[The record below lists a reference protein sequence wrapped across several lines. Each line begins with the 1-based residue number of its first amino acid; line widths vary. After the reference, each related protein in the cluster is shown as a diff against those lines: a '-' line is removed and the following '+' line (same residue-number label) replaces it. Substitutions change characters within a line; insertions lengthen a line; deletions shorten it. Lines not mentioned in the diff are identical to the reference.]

1 MDMKIKTLFKIVFT
15 FCIAMLS
22 AQNSL
27 KIPNVSASIGEKTK
41 INIELTNS
49 DPIIGVEFTLAVPKG
64 LIVYD
69 KESILNQDRKGE
81 DHVLFT
87 NLDKDGNYHFM
98 VFSYTNKVFKGNR
111 GTLIE
116 IPIEIPIT
124 YKDGQSFDI
133 LLKNVI
139 VSSTKIQDVGSNH
152 QGGKLLIKKD
162 FSPDL
167 EVSEVKA
174 LGSEAVPDKTLT
186 ASWKVRNIGKKIAV
200 GGWTEQV
207 YLVSEI
213 NDQKYL
219 LGSIFYKNDLNQ
231 NDNIIRQGEFKLPKI
246 IGFDGNS
253 KLEVNIIAES
263 SVKEPDSDKDN
274 NKALSANSI
283 FLNKVLFIETD
294 KNKILENSEDK
305 IKIVLNRSG
314 DISKDQTFTI
324 QSSIENQFALPESI
338 TIKNGA
344 STAVIYAKPIDNTN
358 IDGDRTVRITFSGND
373 YKETFF
379 DITIIDDEIPSFN
392 ITASS
397 NNLNPGDKSKITLHF
412 MQVPSTDIKVNLE
425 TDYNKRLKIP
435 DELLVKAGMKEVSF
449 DVEAIET
456 KVPETELSA
465 KITARAVGYKQES
478 IDIKLNK
485 ANIPSF
491 EFIIS
496 PTTISEGD
504 GTYATTAII
513 RRLDNTESNATLL
526 LKTDIADAL
535 LIPSK
540 LVFTPG
546 QTQKKFSIGVV
557 DNSIVDS
564 TRVVTVTASLYIPG
578 CGCSGASSGI
588 SGTEYKSKVTI
599 LDNDGLSLTV
609 KANPSTVKAGIKKAA
624 KIIISRNTV
633 RNEDLTKSLLVKL
646 SSDSPTILEIP
657 QTVEIPSGKQSVEV
671 TINTLIDPTIK
682 GDQTI
687 RIQAEAQDY
696 NSGFGWILVTDQNKP
711 DAIINSIIA
720 PETVEGGQV
729 TEISIEIKNQGF
741 SVLPK
746 GMKIEYY
753 LSTNTSIKDLKPFDE
768 AVIEN
773 EINPGKSIDFKHT
786 IQLPDRAGAF
796 NLVAVLN
803 SDKNIEELTYTNNES
818 YKEIELKPSYTAD
831 IQVDR
836 KVYKPGEII
845 TMKGSAKYINGS
857 LAANKPVEISINN
870 GGFVRS
876 FTIKTN
882 ATGNFAYDFAPLQ
895 GENGFYEIA
904 AGYPGMKVKAQ
915 DDFNLLGVEWVNKPS
930 DYLKWEVTEG
940 QRLEGEFKLKN
951 NTRTTLTNIQV
962 KLPTAADFKLETKT
976 LNLNAGEEGVLK
988 YTLIPNAASSVRKY
1002 YEIRAEFISDEGA
1015 KTPFTSWYY
1024 CHTEKA
1030 KLIVDPVTINTSM
1043 VKGKSRL
1050 YEVKVVNIGSTEAKN
1065 IKIDVPKLE
1074 WLKLKSP
1081 EKIDKLG
1088 ATDTLNIVLELKP
1101 TDRQQINVPLKGSIA
1116 LNLSNGNGISIPF
1129 TIETVSENK
1138 GTLQID
1144 VVDEYTYNTEKAPHV
1159 QGAKVIVRH
1168 PYTGVIV
1175 AQGITD
1181 STGIFSAE
1189 NMAEGWYSVLVS
1201 ANKHDSYQNNFEI
1214 EPGKTNRK
1222 SVFLSYQAV
1231 SYEWNVRPT
1240 EIEDQYEMDLNV
1252 TFETNVPMP
1261 VITMDIGNPIL
1272 DLEDCQSRM
1281 DHIMLTNHGL
1291 IKAQKISIGIGEV
1304 DDYIITPL
1312 NTYIEKLNAKSTI
1325 TIPVLIIKKNNSNQT
1340 KLLKSKKSCRAV
1352 PFGTYYYECD
1362 AEGNWKRMEGKPY
1375 IKKICDDNN
1384 NNELNSSEDSN
1395 NDFLGPNID
1404 NQINPNSILNII
1416 KVNTHK
1422 IDCRK
1427 CSAEGISIILN
1438 CAGAIIGTFGPIGA
1452 TISVALGAADAIM
1465 MATVTGERP
1474 DACSTALYVG
1484 TQMATISSHAK
1495 PSTLTNNFSSIMGV
1509 LSCANSIRTWLKD
1522 ECYKSFLR
1530 KKIYAKNLIDI
1541 GNNKTLIYIDK
1552 YIKAMEYYNEMVNL
1566 LFGYDSWMNEEIEN
1580 VKNLINLMHENS
1592 DNGYFTEDKII
1603 HISNEFNGSIVSKDE
1618 VITYLKKWNK
1628 SMDSYIK
1635 NEVNEGYIDFNK
1647 FYDISLK
1654 LDSLEKYAISEG
1666 FKPSEINI
1674 AKDNNKNNNSA
1685 LVSMMEA
1692 VMESLTNFAEKH
1704 SDEENKT
1711 SVCATISVRFSQKI
1725 TMTREA
1731 FEGTLEINNSSSKE
1745 IKNINLNLVIT
1756 DENNKDVTH
1765 LFQINK
1771 DEFLNGSGIVGANS
1785 NGIGTVIYIP
1795 TKEAAPTVSKS
1806 YSFGGTLS
1814 YLDPETGEKVSAK
1827 LFPVTLEVNPSPDLV
1842 LHYFMQRDIIGDD
1855 PLTEKVEPM
1864 MPAEMSLLIKN
1875 EGYGTA
1881 KNVQVQSMQPEII
1894 ENRKG
1899 LLIDFEMI
1907 GSKMNNQ
1914 PKQLGL
1920 LNIDF
1925 GSIAPQKAMVGQW
1938 WFTSTLL
1945 GHFVKY
1951 DIKVKHLSS
1960 YGNKDLSLIKEYHI
1974 HELIKSVKAYGKGQ
1988 DDISDFLV
1996 NDIPDLNDTPD
2007 MIYYSNGESEEV
2019 SQVSFAK
2026 VTNEISPSQV
2036 TTQLSITPSFI
2047 GWNYGNINDPGKDLY
2062 KLIKVIR
2069 NSDNLELPIENFWQT
2084 FVTLRDGKDPKYENK
2099 LHFVDKVE
2107 GTTTYTLYYTPIDT
2121 NVPKVVSFANI
2132 PEQTATQPVEYVEV
2146 HFNKPIQKQ
2155 TFSYK
2160 NLRLIHQGAEIKLS
2174 QDNVKIGITNDSVF
2188 VVDIKAL
2195 TPSSGYYELTVQCAG
2210 IKDLKGNEGTEGKSV
2225 SWTQVIG
2232 ELGIMQFTSDQLNS
2246 QPLNSVEIIF
2256 NKKIASTQFNKE
2268 KISLNGKPLENI
2280 TITNIAGG
2288 IKYTISGLNEYNVEN
2303 GNYELEV
2310 NLPEMVAEDGSKGLI
2325 VQKFSWKVDKNLPEV
2340 DQFELQY
2347 QGAVHAQN
2355 VTDVLITLNKP
2366 ITSEFLP
2373 EWVQLIKGSEN
2384 QKALITVIKQD
2395 ELHYLISG
2403 LGNYTQSEGSYKL
2416 LVNQEGFIDEF
2427 GNYGTGSVN
2436 KNWTVRFEKPLSVI
2450 NMHLTP
2456 DRGISSTDNI
2466 TSGDDVMLQMET
2478 VEDHR
2483 KVIIY
2488 MGTISDETIIQ
2499 EIVQDNKGLI
2509 EIPVGNFK
2517 GKNKFIAIVYDSYGN
2532 ASSPVVIDTYIDG
2545 NELSANFLQI
2555 TKRSVSCSEI
2565 EHIKLNFTEDIV
2577 KSDLNVDALVIES
2590 AGIKISGKDLKIN
2603 SITDREFE
2611 ISNLESLKN
2620 NGDIS
2625 LGVNLNYLH
2634 KKISGLQGN
2643 GIESIQLGEIQ
2654 YIESEISGSET
2665 SSVNAVENYV
2675 AASGMNSYKW
2685 TVTGGEIVNE
2695 NKNVLSVK
2703 WKEKGDQTITLE
2715 YQTPTFCNKST
2726 SIKVKVDN
2734 SLSIDEI
2741 EITDTKTLKLVPVP
2755 NKGIFTLL
2763 MKGKEG
2769 NFNLSIYDLSGRKI
2783 YSEEKIKVTDN
2794 FKKLINISPIQ
2805 SGVYYLILH
2814 NSKEAYKLKFTVE

>member
-1 MDMKIKTLFKIVFT
+1 MIMKIKTLFKIVFT
-15 FCIAMLS
+15 LCITMLS

-27 KIPNVSASIGEKTK
+27 QIPSVSASIGEKTK
-41 INIELTNS
+41 INIDLTNS
-49 DPIIGVEFTLAVPKG
+49 DPIIGVEFTLVVPKG

-69 KESILNQDRKGE
+69 KESILKQDRKGE

-133 LLKNVI
+133 LIKNVI

-167 EVSEVKA
+167 EVSEVTT
-174 LGSEAVPDKTLT
+174 LGSEAVPDKKLT
-186 ASWKVRNIGKKIAV
+186 ASWKVKNLGKKIAV

-213 NDQKYL
+213 TDQKYL

-246 IGFDGNS
+246 IGFDGNC

-263 SVKEPDSDKDN
+263 SVKEPDSDKEN
-274 NKALSANSI
+274 NKAFSANSI

-324 QSSIENQFALPESI
+324 QSSIENQFALPESV

-344 STAVIYAKPIDNTN
+344 STAVIYAKPIDNTK
-358 IDGDRTVRITFSGND
+358 IDGDRTVRITISGND

-397 NNLNPGDKSKITLHF
+397 TNLNPGDKSKITLHF
-412 MQVPSTDIKVNLE
+412 MQVPSADIKINLE

-435 DELLVKAGMKEVSF
+435 DELLVKAGMKEISF
-449 DVEAIET
+449 DVEAIKT
-456 KVPETELSA
+456 KVPEAELSV

-478 IDIKLNK
+478 INIKLIK

-496 PTTISEGD
+496 PSTISEGD
-504 GTYATTAII
+504 GTYASTAII

-526 LKTDIADAL
+526 IKTDIADAL

-540 LVFTPG
+540 IVFTPG

-564 TRVVTVTASLYIPG
+564 TRIVTVTASLYIPG

-588 SGTEYKSKVTI
+588 AGTEYKSKVTI
-599 LDNDGLSLTV
+599 LDNDGLSLLV

-711 DAIINSIIA
+711 DAIINSIFA

-741 SVLPK
+741 AVLPK

-773 EINPGKSIDFKHT
+773 EINSGKSIDFKHT
-786 IQLPDRAGAF
+786 IQLPDRAGSF

-831 IQVDR
+831 IQVDK

-845 TMKGSAKYINGS
+845 IMKGSAKYINGS
-857 LAANKPVEISINN
+857 LAANKPIEISINN

-876 FTIKTN
+876 VTIKTN

-930 DYLKWEVTEG
+930 DYLKWEITEG

-962 KLPTAADFKLETKT
+962 KLPAAADFKLETKT

-988 YTLIPNAASSVRKY
+988 YTLISNAASSVRRY
-1002 YEIRAEFISDEGA
+1002 YEIRAEFISDEGV

-1065 IKIDVPKLE
+1065 IKIDIPKLE

-1088 ATDTLNIVLELKP
+1088 ASDTLNIVLEFKP
-1101 TDRQQINVPLKGSIA
+1101 TDKQQINVPLKGSIA

-1189 NMAEGWYSVLVS
+1189 NIAEGWYSVLVS

-1231 SYEWNVRPT
+1231 SYEWNVKPT
-1240 EIEDQYEMDLNV
+1240 EIEDQYEMDLDV
-1252 TFETNVPMP
+1252 TFETNVPKP
-1261 VITMDIGNPIL
+1261 VLVVDIDQSIIK
-1272 DLEDCQSRM
+1272 LETGQSM
-1281 DHIMLTNHGL
+1281 MSYVTVTNHGL
-1291 IKAQKISIGIGEV
+1291 INALDAKISISQING
-1304 DDYIITPL
+1304 YKLTPL
-1312 NTYIEKLNAKSTI
+1312 IDRLDVIQAKSSVI
-1325 TIPVLIIKKNNSNQT
+1325 IPVLIEKIPESKFNFLPCFAIFDIMALFPCGPSLADIIASGNFKVFGNCESKNDPPKTPINTPDGPNYPKGNGNIDIDPWSIPTYITN
-1340 KLLKSKKSCRAV
+1340 LPNICDSDKSCV
-1352 PFGTYYYECD
+1352 
-1362 AEGNWKRMEGKPY
+1362 
-1375 IKKICDDNN
+1375 I
-1384 NNELNSSEDSN
+1384 SV
-1395 NDFLGPNID
+1395 
-1404 NQINPNSILNII
+1404 
-1416 KVNTHK
+1416 VNTFFT
-1422 IDCRK
+1422 C
-1427 CSAEGISIILN
+1427 
-1438 CAGAIIGTFGPIGA
+1438 
-1452 TISVALGAADAIM
+1452 V
-1465 MATVTGERP
+1465 
-1474 DACSTALYVG
+1474 VG
-1484 TQMATISSHAK
+1484 TIVAPITCTVSIATSSDLIDLGLAIGGC
-1495 PSTLTNNFSSIMGV
+1495 LTSGK
-1509 LSCANSIRTWLKD
+1509 LSCAFGIGSTLKACIKALKD
-1522 ECYKSFLR
+1522 KLNTYNYSNELEKLIYFYEDFEAFNKANNAQDKRIKEIFNEENWRDNYDFKQLLLEVANFLDNDKKFSINDIARIKS
-1530 KKIYAKNLIDI
+1530 NLINTYFTD
-1541 GNNKTLIYIDK
+1541 IYIDK
-1552 YIKAMEYYNEMVNL
+1552 FCDRWNSSIDAWNIGILSPNKEYPNIISKDSLVQYKLEIENFNKYVNNR
-1566 LFGYDSWMNEEIEN
+1566 GYDS
-1580 VKNLINLMHENS
+1580 
-1592 DNGYFTEDKII
+1592 
-1603 HISNEFNGSIVSKDE
+1603 
-1618 VITYLKKWNK
+1618 
-1628 SMDSYIK
+1628 
-1635 NEVNEGYIDFNK
+1635 
-1647 FYDISLK
+1647 
-1654 LDSLEKYAISEG
+1654 
-1666 FKPSEINI
+1666 
-1674 AKDNNKNNNSA
+1674 
-1685 LVSMMEA
+1685 
-1692 VMESLTNFAEKH
+1692 AEKMLQ
-1704 SDEENKT
+1704 DDLDFFEELNNELQESNKP
-1711 SVCATISVRFSQKI
+1711 SVCATISVRFSQKM

-1864 MPAEMSLLIKN
+1864 VPAEMSLLIKN
-1875 EGYGTA
+1875 EGYGIA

-1894 ENRKG
+1894 ENKKG

-1907 GSKMNNQ
+1907 GSRMNNQ

-1951 DIKVKHLSS
+1951 DIKVKHLNS

-2019 SQVSFAK
+2019 SQVSVAK

-2047 GWNYGNINDPGKDLY
+2047 GWNYGNITDPGKDLY

-2132 PEQTATQPVEYVEV
+2132 PEKTTTQLVEYVEV

-2155 TFSYK
+2155 TFTYQ

-2188 VVDIKAL
+2188 VVDLKAL
-2195 TPSSGYYELTVQCAG
+2195 TRSSGYYELTVQCAG

-2246 QPLNSVEIIF
+2246 QPLNSIEIIF

-2268 KISLNGKPLENI
+2268 KISLNGKPMENI
-2280 TITNIAGG
+2280 TITNVAGG
-2288 IKYTISGLNEYNVEN
+2288 IKYNISGLNEYNVEN

-2384 QKALITVIKQD
+2384 QKALITVTKQD
-2395 ELHYLISG
+2395 EIHYLISG

-2488 MGTISDETIIQ
+2488 MGTISDETIIK

-2517 GKNKFIAIVYDSYGN
+2517 GKNKFKAIVYDSYGN
-2532 ASSPVVIDTYIDG
+2532 ASSPVVLDTYIDG
-2545 NELSANFLQI
+2545 KELSANFLQI
-2555 TKRSVSCSEI
+2555 TKRSDSCTEI

-2603 SITDREFE
+2603 SISDREFE

-2643 GIESIQLGEIQ
+2643 GIASIQLGEIK
-2654 YIESEISGSET
+2654 YFESEISGSET
-2665 SSVNAVENYV
+2665 STVNAVENYV
-2675 AASGMNSYKW
+2675 AASDMNSYKW

>member
-1 MDMKIKTLFKIVFT
+1 MIMKLKTLFKIVFT
-15 FCIAMLS
+15 FCITMLS

-27 KIPNVSASIGEKTK
+27 QIPSISASIGEKTK
-41 INIELTNS
+41 INIDLTNS
-49 DPIIGVEFTLAVPKG
+49 DSIIGVEFTLVVPKG
-64 LIVYD
+64 LVVYD
-69 KESILNQDRKGE
+69 KGSILNQDRKEE

-98 VFSYTNKVFKGNR
+98 VFSYTNKAFKGNR
-111 GTLIE
+111 GSLIE

-133 LLKNVI
+133 LIKNVI
-139 VSSTKIQDVGSNH
+139 VSSTKMQNVCSNH

-167 EVSEVKA
+167 EVSEVTT

-213 NDQKYL
+213 TDQKYL

-246 IGFDGNS
+246 IGFDGNC

-263 SVKEPDSDKDN
+263 SVKEPDSDKEN

-294 KNKILENSEDK
+294 KNKIIENSEDK
-305 IKIVLNRSG
+305 IKILLSRSG
-314 DISKDQTFTI
+314 DISKDQTFII
-324 QSSIENQFALPESI
+324 QSSIENQFVLPQSV

-344 STAVIYAKPIDNTN
+344 STAVIYAKPIDNSK

-412 MQVPSTDIKVNLE
+412 MQVPSTDIKINLE
-425 TDYNKRLKIP
+425 TDYSKRLKIP
-435 DELLVKAGMKEVSF
+435 NELFVKAGMKEVSF
-449 DVEAIET
+449 EVEAIET
-456 KVPETELSA
+456 KVPEAELSA

-485 ANIPSF
+485 ANIPTF

-496 PTTISEGD
+496 PSTISEGD
-504 GTYATTAII
+504 GNNATTAII
-513 RRLDNTESNATLL
+513 RRLDNTESNVKLL

-540 LVFTPG
+540 IVFTPG

-564 TRVVTVTASLYIPG
+564 TRVVTVIASLYFPG
-578 CGCSGASSGI
+578 CGCSGSSSGI
-588 SGTEYKSKVTI
+588 MGTEYKSKITI
-599 LDNDGLSLTV
+599 LDNDGLSLLV

-624 KIIISRNTV
+624 KIIISRNTF
-633 RNEDLTKSLLVKL
+633 RNEDLIKSLLVKL

-657 QTVEIPSGKQSVEV
+657 PTVEIPSGKQSVEV
-671 TINTLIDPTIK
+671 TINSLIDPSIK

-729 TEISIEIKNQGF
+729 TEIITEIKNQGF
-741 SVLPK
+741 ASIPK

-753 LSTNTSIKDLKPFDE
+753 LSKSSNVKDVKPFDE
-768 AVIEN
+768 TIIAD
-773 EINPGKSIDFKHT
+773 EIKPGKSIDFKHT
-786 IQLPDRAGAF
+786 IQLPYRAGSF
-796 NLVAVLN
+796 NLVVVLN

-818 YKEIELKPSYTAD
+818 YKEIELKSSYTAD
-831 IQVDR
+831 IQVDK

-845 TMKGSAKYINGS
+845 TMKGSAKYINES
-857 LAANKPVEISINN
+857 LADNKPVEISINN

-882 ATGNFAYDFAPLQ
+882 ATGNFAYDFVPLQ

-904 AGYPGMKVKAQ
+904 AGYPGMKVKPQ
-915 DDFNLLGVEWVNKPS
+915 DEFNLLGVDWVNKPS
-930 DYLKWEVTEG
+930 DYLKWEVIEG

-962 KLPTAADFKLETKT
+962 KLPADADFKLETQT

-988 YTLIPNAASSVRKY
+988 YTLIPNAASSIRKY
-1002 YEIRAEFISDEGA
+1002 YEIRADFISDEGA
-1015 KTPFTSWYY
+1015 KTLFTAWYY
-1024 CHTEKA
+1024 CHAEKA
-1030 KLIVDPVTINTSM
+1030 KLLVDPIIINTSM

-1050 YEVKVVNIGSTEAKN
+1050 YEVKVINVGSTEAKN
-1065 IKIDVPKLE
+1065 LKIDLPKLE

-1081 EKIDKLG
+1081 DKIDKLG
-1088 ATDTLNIVLELKP
+1088 VSDTLKIVLELKP
-1101 TDRQQINVPLKGSIA
+1101 TDKQQINVPLTGSIA
-1116 LNLSNGNGISIPF
+1116 LNLSNGSGKNIPF
-1129 TIETVSENK
+1129 KIETVSEDK
-1138 GTLQID
+1138 GSLQID

-1189 NMAEGWYSVLVS
+1189 NIPEGWYSITVT
-1201 ANKHDSYQNNFEI
+1201 AYKHDSYQNNFEI
-1214 EPGKTNRK
+1214 DPGKTNRK

-1231 SYEWNVRPT
+1231 SYQWNVKPT
-1240 EIEDQYEMDLNV
+1240 EIEDQYEMDLDV
-1252 TFETNVPMP
+1252 TFETNVPKP
-1261 VITMDIGNPIL
+1261 VLVVDIDQSLIK
-1272 DLEDCQSRM
+1272 LETGQSM
-1281 DHIMLTNHGL
+1281 MSYVTVTNHGL
-1291 IKAQKISIGIGEV
+1291 INALDAKISISQING
-1304 DDYIITPL
+1304 YKLTPL
-1312 NTYIEKLNAKSTI
+1312 VDRLDVIQAKSSVI
-1325 TIPVLIIKKNNSNQT
+1325 IPVLIEKIPESTFSLLPCSASVYIKYLFSCGPSSVNAIASGIFKLLGDCDDSKNNPPKTPNGPGNGSAIHETVSSSSPEYISDLPDLCKKINCALEGAKTIWGCYKDISDT
-1340 KLLKSKKSCRAV
+1340 KFIDDTGEIVYSCLSPFLENDYKDYTSFRTYWEIFSHGLGCIASDPRSYRALIKLSKIISAVNCGLGVGEWLNECTPIQEWLTAALNYVTGENKTNFIYWKGDKSKLFIHDYKLYNEVLKAK
-1352 PFGTYYYECD
+1352 YEFYNTLYPED
-1362 AEGNWKRMEGKPY
+1362 FWKFEDLDLFISILDKY
-1375 IKKICDDNN
+1375 ADDKGVIDENVI
-1384 NNELNSSEDSN
+1384 
-1395 NDFLGPNID
+1395 NDFLNEYIPKRASKEEMRNYLIKRNKSIKAFLLDEDTTGLIDFKIIIDGVQKILKTNQYVKEEGIWYSNLDEMEEFIQKVLKKLDERID
-1404 NQINPNSILNII
+1404 NETN
-1416 KVNTHK
+1416 
-1422 IDCRK
+1422 
-1427 CSAEGISIILN
+1427 E
-1438 CAGAIIGTFGPIGA
+1438 
-1452 TISVALGAADAIM
+1452 
-1465 MATVTGERP
+1465 
-1474 DACSTALYVG
+1474 ST
-1484 TQMATISSHAK
+1484 S
-1495 PSTLTNNFSSIMGV
+1495 
-1509 LSCANSIRTWLKD
+1509 
-1522 ECYKSFLR
+1522 
-1530 KKIYAKNLIDI
+1530 
-1541 GNNKTLIYIDK
+1541 
-1552 YIKAMEYYNEMVNL
+1552 
-1566 LFGYDSWMNEEIEN
+1566 
-1580 VKNLINLMHENS
+1580 
-1592 DNGYFTEDKII
+1592 
-1603 HISNEFNGSIVSKDE
+1603 
-1618 VITYLKKWNK
+1618 
-1628 SMDSYIK
+1628 
-1635 NEVNEGYIDFNK
+1635 
-1647 FYDISLK
+1647 
-1654 LDSLEKYAISEG
+1654 
-1666 FKPSEINI
+1666 
-1674 AKDNNKNNNSA
+1674 
-1685 LVSMMEA
+1685 
-1692 VMESLTNFAEKH
+1692 
-1704 SDEENKT
+1704 
-1711 SVCATISVRFSQKI
+1711 SVCATVSVQFSQKM

-1731 FEGTLEINNSSSKE
+1731 FEGTLNINNSSSKE
-1745 IKNINLNLVIT
+1745 IKDINLNLVIT

-1771 DEFLNGSGIVGANS
+1771 DEFLNGSGIVGTNS

-1806 YSFGGTLS
+1806 YSFGGSLS

-1864 MPAEMSLLIKN
+1864 VPAEMSLLIKN

-1907 GSKMNNQ
+1907 GSRMNNQ

-1951 DIKVKHLSS
+1951 DIKVKHLNS

-2019 SQVSFAK
+2019 SQVSVAK

-2047 GWNYGNINDPGKDLY
+2047 GWNYGNITDPGKDLY

-2132 PEQTATQPVEYVEV
+2132 PEQTTTQPVEYVEV

-2160 NLRLIHQGAEIKLS
+2160 NIRLIHQGAEIKLS

-2188 VVDIKAL
+2188 VVDLKAL
-2195 TPSSGYYELTVQCAG
+2195 TRSSGYYELTVQCAG

-2246 QPLNSVEIIF
+2246 QPLNSIEIIF
-2256 NKKIASTQFNKE
+2256 NKKIASKQFNKE

-2280 TITNIAGG
+2280 TITNLAGG

-2373 EWVQLIKGSEN
+2373 EWVQLIKSSEN
-2384 QKALITVIKQD
+2384 QKALFTVTKQD
-2395 ELHYLISG
+2395 EIHYLISG

-2532 ASSPVVIDTYIDG
+2532 ASSPVVLDTYIDG

-2555 TKRSVSCSEI
+2555 TKRTVSCSEI

-2577 KSDLNVDALVIES
+2577 KSDLNVDALMIES

-2603 SITDREFE
+2603 SISDREFE

-2643 GIESIQLGEIQ
+2643 GIASIQLGEIQ
-2654 YIESEISGSET
+2654 YFESEISGSET

-2675 AASGMNSYKW
+2675 AASDMNSYKW

-2695 NKNVLSVK
+2695 NKNLLSVK
-2703 WKEKGDQTITLE
+2703 WKEKGDQSITLE

-2741 EITDTKTLKLVPVP
+2741 AITDTKTLKLVPVP

-2794 FKKLINISPIQ
+2794 FKKLINVSPIQ

>member
-1 MDMKIKTLFKIVFT
+1 MKIKTLFKIVFT
-15 FCIAMLS
+15 LCITMLS

-27 KIPNVSASIGEKTK
+27 QIPSVSASIGEKTK
-41 INIELTNS
+41 INIDLTNS
-49 DPIIGVEFTLAVPKG
+49 DPIIGVEFTLVVPKG

-69 KESILNQDRKGE
+69 KESILKQDRKGE

-167 EVSEVKA
+167 EVSEVTT
-174 LGSEAVPDKTLT
+174 LGSEAVPDKKLT
-186 ASWKVRNIGKKIAV
+186 ASWKVKNLGKKIAV

-246 IGFDGNS
+246 IGFDGNC

-305 IKIVLNRSG
+305 IKILLNRSG

-324 QSSIENQFALPESI
+324 QSSIENQFALPESV

-397 NNLNPGDKSKITLHF
+397 TNLNPGDKSKITLHF
-412 MQVPSTDIKVNLE
+412 MQVPSTDIKINLE

-456 KVPETELSA
+456 KVPEAELSA

-786 IQLPDRAGAF
+786 IQLPDRAGSF

-962 KLPTAADFKLETKT
+962 KLPAAADFKLETKS

-988 YTLIPNAASSVRKY
+988 YTLIPNSASSVRKY

-1088 ATDTLNIVLELKP
+1088 ASDTLKIVLELKP
-1101 TDRQQINVPLKGSIA
+1101 TDKQQINVPLKGNIA

-1189 NMAEGWYSVLVS
+1189 NLPEGWYSVLVS

-1231 SYEWNVRPT
+1231 SYEWNVKPT
-1240 EIEDQYEMDLNV
+1240 EIEDQYEMNLDV
-1252 TFETNVPMP
+1252 TFETNVPKP
-1261 VITMDIGNPIL
+1261 VLVVDIDQSIIK
-1272 DLEDCQSRM
+1272 LETGQSM
-1281 DHIMLTNHGL
+1281 MSYVTVTNHGL
-1291 IKAQKISIGIGEV
+1291 INALDAKISISQING
-1304 DDYIITPL
+1304 YKLTPL
-1312 NTYIEKLNAKSTI
+1312 IDRLDVIQAKSSVI
-1325 TIPVLIIKKNNSNQT
+1325 IPVLIEKIPESKFNFLPCFAIFDIRALFPCGPSLADIIASGNFKVFGNCESKNDPPKTPINTPDGPNYPKGNGNIDIDPWSIPTYITN
-1340 KLLKSKKSCRAV
+1340 LPNICDSDKSCVISVVNTFFTCVVGTIVAPITCTVSIATSTDLIDLSLAV
-1352 PFGTYYYECD
+1352 GGCITSGKLSCAIGIGSTLKTCIIDELLNKTYYYSPDLEKLTFFYKD
-1362 AEGNWKRMEGKPY
+1362 FEAFDKADKAQDKRIKEIFNEENWRDNYDFKQLLLEVANFLDNDKKFSINDIAR
-1375 IKKICDDNN
+1375 IK
-1384 NNELNSSEDSN
+1384 S
-1395 NDFLGPNID
+1395 
-1404 NQINPNSILNII
+1404 
-1416 KVNTHK
+1416 
-1422 IDCRK
+1422 
-1427 CSAEGISIILN
+1427 
-1438 CAGAIIGTFGPIGA
+1438 
-1452 TISVALGAADAIM
+1452 
-1465 MATVTGERP
+1465 
-1474 DACSTALYVG
+1474 
-1484 TQMATISSHAK
+1484 
-1495 PSTLTNNFSSIMGV
+1495 
-1509 LSCANSIRTWLKD
+1509 
-1522 ECYKSFLR
+1522 
-1530 KKIYAKNLIDI
+1530 NLINTYFTD
-1541 GNNKTLIYIDK
+1541 IYIDK
-1552 YIKAMEYYNEMVNL
+1552 FCDRWNSSIDAWNIGILSPNKEYPNIISK
-1566 LFGYDSWMNEEIEN
+1566 DSLVQYKLEIEN
-1580 VKNLINLMHENS
+1580 FNKYVNNRGYNS
-1592 DNGYFTEDKII
+1592 AEKMLQDDLDFFEELN
-1603 HISNEFNGSIVSKDE
+1603 NELQES
-1618 VITYLKKWNK
+1618 NK
-1628 SMDSYIK
+1628 S
-1635 NEVNEGYIDFNK
+1635 
-1647 FYDISLK
+1647 
-1654 LDSLEKYAISEG
+1654 
-1666 FKPSEINI
+1666 
-1674 AKDNNKNNNSA
+1674 
-1685 LVSMMEA
+1685 
-1692 VMESLTNFAEKH
+1692 
-1704 SDEENKT
+1704 
-1711 SVCATISVRFSQKI
+1711 SVCATISVRFSQKM

-1864 MPAEMSLLIKN
+1864 VPAEMSLLIKN

-1907 GSKMNNQ
+1907 GSRMNNQ

-1951 DIKVKHLSS
+1951 DIKVKHLNS

-2019 SQVSFAK
+2019 SQVSAAK

-2047 GWNYGNINDPGKDLY
+2047 GWNYGNITDPGKDLY

-2132 PEQTATQPVEYVEV
+2132 LEQTTTQPVEYVEV

-2174 QDNVKIGITNDSVF
+2174 QDNVKIGISNDSVF
-2188 VVDIKAL
+2188 VVDLKAL
-2195 TPSSGYYELTVQCAG
+2195 TRSSGYYELTVQCAG
-2210 IKDLKGNEGTEGKSV
+2210 IKDLKGNEGKEGKSV

-2246 QPLNSVEIIF
+2246 QPLNSIEIIF

-2280 TITNIAGG
+2280 TITNVAGG
-2288 IKYTISGLNEYNVEN
+2288 IKYTLSGLNEYNVEN

-2373 EWVQLIKGSEN
+2373 EWVQLIKGTEN

-2395 ELHYLISG
+2395 ELHYLVSE

-2488 MGTISDETIIQ
+2488 MVTISDETIIQ
-2499 EIVQDNKGLI
+2499 EIVQDNKGMI

-2517 GKNKFIAIVYDSYGN
+2517 GKNKFKAIVYDSYGN
-2532 ASSPVVIDTYIDG
+2532 ASSPVVLDTYIDG

-2555 TKRSVSCSEI
+2555 TKRTVSCSEI

-2603 SITDREFE
+2603 SISDREFE

-2643 GIESIQLGEIQ
+2643 GIASIQLGEIQ
-2654 YIESEISGSET
+2654 YFESEISGSET
-2665 SSVNAVENYV
+2665 STVNAVENYV
-2675 AASGMNSYKW
+2675 AASNMNSYKW
-2685 TVTGGEIVNE
+2685 TVTGGEIINE

-2794 FKKLINISPIQ
+2794 FKKLINVSPIQ

>member
-1 MDMKIKTLFKIVFT
+1 MIMKLKTLFKIVFT
-15 FCIAMLS
+15 FCITMLS

-27 KIPNVSASIGEKTK
+27 QIPSISASIGEKTK
-41 INIELTNS
+41 INIDLTNS
-49 DPIIGVEFTLAVPKG
+49 DSIIGVEFTLVVPKG

-69 KESILNQDRKGE
+69 KESILNQDRKEE

-98 VFSYTNKVFKGNR
+98 VFSYTNKAFKGNR

-124 YKDGQSFDI
+124 YKDGQFFDI
-133 LLKNVI
+133 LIKNVI
-139 VSSTKIQDVGSNH
+139 VSSTKMQNVGSNH

-167 EVSEVKA
+167 EVSEVTT

-213 NDQKYL
+213 TDQKYL

-231 NDNIIRQGEFKLPKI
+231 NDNIIRQGEFKLSKI
-246 IGFDGNS
+246 IGFDGNC

-263 SVKEPDSDKDN
+263 SVKEPDSDKEN

-294 KNKILENSEDK
+294 KNKIIENSEDK
-305 IKIVLNRSG
+305 IKILLSRSG

-324 QSSIENQFALPESI
+324 QSSIENQFVLPQSV

-344 STAVIYAKPIDNTN
+344 STAVIYAKPIDNSK

-412 MQVPSTDIKVNLE
+412 MQVPSNDIRINLE
-425 TDYNKRLKIP
+425 TDYSKRLKIP
-435 DELLVKAGMKEVSF
+435 NELLVKARMKEVSF

-456 KVPETELSA
+456 KVPEVELSA
-465 KITARAVGYKQES
+465 KITARAAGYKQES

-485 ANIPSF
+485 ANIPTF

-496 PTTISEGD
+496 PSTISEGD
-504 GTYATTAII
+504 GNNATTAII
-513 RRLDNTESNATLL
+513 RRLDNTESNVTLL

-540 LVFTPG
+540 IVFTPG

-564 TRVVTVTASLYIPG
+564 TRVVTVIASLYFPG
-578 CGCSGASSGI
+578 CGCSGSSSGI
-588 SGTEYKSKVTI
+588 MGTDYKSKITI
-599 LDNDGLSLTV
+599 LDNDGLSLLV
-609 KANPSTVKAGIKKAA
+609 KVNPSTVKAGIKKAA
-624 KIIISRNTV
+624 KIIISRNTF
-633 RNEDLTKSLLVKL
+633 RNEDLIKSLLVKL

-657 QTVEIPSGKQSVEV
+657 PTVEIPSGKQSVEV
-671 TINTLIDPTIK
+671 TINSLIDPSIK

-729 TEISIEIKNQGF
+729 TEIITEIKNQGF
-741 SVLPK
+741 VSIPK

-753 LSTNTSIKDLKPFDE
+753 LSKSSNVKDVKPFDE
-768 AVIEN
+768 TIIAD
-773 EINPGKSIDFKHT
+773 EIKPGKSIDFKHT
-786 IQLPDRAGAF
+786 IQLPYRAGSF
-796 NLVAVLN
+796 NLVVVLN

-818 YKEIELKPSYTAD
+818 YKEIELKSSYTAD
-831 IQVDR
+831 IQVD
-836 KVYKPGEII
+836 KKIYKPGEII

-857 LAANKPVEISINN
+857 LADNKPVEISINN

-882 ATGNFAYDFAPLQ
+882 ATGNFAYDFVPLQ

-904 AGYPGMKVKAQ
+904 AGYPGMKVKPQ
-915 DDFNLLGVEWVNKPS
+915 DEFNLLGVDWVNKPS
-930 DYLKWEVTEG
+930 DYLKWEVIEG

-962 KLPTAADFKLETKT
+962 KLPADADFKLETQT

-988 YTLIPNAASSVRKY
+988 YTLIPNAASSIRKY
-1002 YEIRAEFISDEGA
+1002 YEIRADFISDEGA
-1015 KTPFTSWYY
+1015 KTLFTAWYY
-1024 CHTEKA
+1024 CHAEKA
-1030 KLIVDPVTINTSM
+1030 KLLVDPISINTSM

-1050 YEVKVVNIGSTEAKN
+1050 YEVKVINVGSTEAKN
-1065 IKIDVPKLE
+1065 LKIDLPKLE

-1081 EKIDKLG
+1081 DKIDKLG
-1088 ATDTLNIVLELKP
+1088 VSDTLKIVLELKP
-1101 TDRQQINVPLKGSIA
+1101 TDKQQINVPLTGSIA
-1116 LNLSNGNGISIPF
+1116 LNLSNGSGKNIPF
-1129 TIETVSENK
+1129 KIETVSEDK
-1138 GTLQID
+1138 GSLQID

-1189 NMAEGWYSVLVS
+1189 NIPEGWYSITVT
-1201 ANKHDSYQNNFEI
+1201 AYKHDSYQNNFEI
-1214 EPGKTNRK
+1214 DPGKTNRK

-1231 SYEWNVRPT
+1231 SYQWNVKPT
-1240 EIEDQYEMDLNV
+1240 EIEDQYEMDLDV
-1252 TFETNVPMP
+1252 TFETNVPKP
-1261 VITMDIGNPIL
+1261 VLVVDIDQSLIK
-1272 DLEDCQSRM
+1272 LETGQSM
-1281 DHIMLTNHGL
+1281 MSYVTVTNHGL
-1291 IKAQKISIGIGEV
+1291 INALDAKISISQING
-1304 DDYIITPL
+1304 YKLTPL
-1312 NTYIEKLNAKSTI
+1312 VDRLDVIQAKSSVI
-1325 TIPVLIIKKNNSNQT
+1325 IPVLIEKIPESTFSLIPCSASVYIKYLFSCGPSSVDANASGNFKLSGDCDDSKNDPPKTPNGSGIQGTIASSLPNYISNLPDLCTVKCYVKKIKGLLPCISAIKKSKNCMRSISIAAETEGILTPIALYYCYKFFKPAIKCVRGIINAYKECDMKIVKKVMTYDENYNNLIEFEKELDAALSSLEELFNDIDPYADGYDDFCKYIVPIIESDKKFTNIDIDNLKLLVTNRGISEEQIIFFVNKWNNS
-1340 KLLKSKKSCRAV
+1340 V
-1352 PFGTYYYECD
+1352 
-1362 AEGNWKRMEGKPY
+1362 
-1375 IKKICDDNN
+1375 
-1384 NNELNSSEDSN
+1384 
-1395 NDFLGPNID
+1395 NDENI
-1404 NQINPNSILNII
+1404 N
-1416 KVNTHK
+1416 
-1422 IDCRK
+1422 
-1427 CSAEGISIILN
+1427 
-1438 CAGAIIGTFGPIGA
+1438 
-1452 TISVALGAADAIM
+1452 
-1465 MATVTGERP
+1465 
-1474 DACSTALYVG
+1474 
-1484 TQMATISSHAK
+1484 
-1495 PSTLTNNFSSIMGV
+1495 
-1509 LSCANSIRTWLKD
+1509 
-1522 ECYKSFLR
+1522 
-1530 KKIYAKNLIDI
+1530 KNLP
-1541 GNNKTLIYIDK
+1541 YIDK
-1552 YIKAMEYYNEMVNL
+1552 SKLDKNDEIIISVENYAKSL
-1566 LFGYDSWMNEEIEN
+1566 GYFSGADMLDRTLNNIENDINEEQ
-1580 VKNLINLMHENS
+1580 
-1592 DNGYFTEDKII
+1592 
-1603 HISNEFNGSIVSKDE
+1603 
-1618 VITYLKKWNK
+1618 NK
-1628 SMDSYIK
+1628 
-1635 NEVNEGYIDFNK
+1635 
-1647 FYDISLK
+1647 
-1654 LDSLEKYAISEG
+1654 
-1666 FKPSEINI
+1666 
-1674 AKDNNKNNNSA
+1674 
-1685 LVSMMEA
+1685 
-1692 VMESLTNFAEKH
+1692 
-1704 SDEENKT
+1704 
-1711 SVCATISVRFSQKI
+1711 SVCATVSVRFSQKM

-1731 FEGTLEINNSSSKE
+1731 FEGTLNINNSSSKE
-1745 IKNINLNLVIT
+1745 IKGINLNLVIT

-1806 YSFGGTLS
+1806 YSFGGSLS

-1827 LFPVTLEVNPSPDLV
+1827 LFPVTLQVNPSPDLV

-1864 MPAEMSLLIKN
+1864 VPAEMSLLIKN

-1907 GSKMNNQ
+1907 GSRMNNQ

-1951 DIKVKHLSS
+1951 DIKVKHLNS

-2019 SQVSFAK
+2019 SQVSVAK

-2047 GWNYGNINDPGKDLY
+2047 GWNYGNITDPGKDLY

-2107 GTTTYTLYYTPIDT
+2107 RTTTYTLYYTPIDT

-2132 PEQTATQPVEYVEV
+2132 PEQTTTQPVEYVEV

-2188 VVDIKAL
+2188 VVDLKAL
-2195 TPSSGYYELTVQCAG
+2195 TRTSGYYELTVQCAG

-2246 QPLNSVEIIF
+2246 QPLNSIEIIF
-2256 NKKIASTQFNKE
+2256 NKKIASKQFNKE

-2280 TITNIAGG
+2280 TITNVAGG

-2517 GKNKFIAIVYDSYGN
+2517 GKNKFKAIVYDSYGN
-2532 ASSPVVIDTYIDG
+2532 ASSPVVLDTYIDG
-2545 NELSANFLQI
+2545 KELSANFLQI
-2555 TKRSVSCSEI
+2555 TKRSDSCSEI

-2577 KSDLNVDALVIES
+2577 RSELNVDALVIES

-2603 SITDREFE
+2603 SISDREFE

-2643 GIESIQLGEIQ
+2643 GIASIQLGEIQ
-2654 YIESEISGSET
+2654 YFESEISGSET
-2665 SSVNAVENYV
+2665 STVNAVENYV
-2675 AASGMNSYKW
+2675 AASNMNSYKW

-2726 SIKVKVDN
+2726 SMKVKVDN

-2755 NKGIFTLL
+2755 NKGIFSLL

-2783 YSEEKIKVTDN
+2783 YGEEKIKVTDN

>member
-1 MDMKIKTLFKIVFT
+1 MKLKTLFKIVFT
-15 FCIAMLS
+15 LCITMLS

-27 KIPNVSASIGEKTK
+27 QIPSVSASIGEKTK
-41 INIELTNS
+41 INIDLTNS
-49 DPIIGVEFTLAVPKG
+49 DPIIGVEFTLVVPKG

-69 KESILNQDRKGE
+69 KESILKQDRKGE

-167 EVSEVKA
+167 EVSEVTT
-174 LGSEAVPDKTLT
+174 LGSEAVPDKKLT
-186 ASWKVRNIGKKIAV
+186 ASWKVKNLGKKIAV

-213 NDQKYL
+213 TDQKYL

-246 IGFDGNS
+246 IGFDGNC

-294 KNKILENSEDK
+294 KNKIIENSEDK
-305 IKIVLNRSG
+305 IKILLSRSG
-314 DISKDQTFTI
+314 DISKDQTFII
-324 QSSIENQFALPESI
+324 QSSIENQFVLPQSV

-373 YKETFF
+373 YKEAFF

-456 KVPETELSA
+456 KVPEAELSA

-485 ANIPSF
+485 ANIPTF

-526 LKTDIADAL
+526 INTDIADAL

-564 TRVVTVTASLYIPG
+564 TRVITVTASLYIPG

-599 LDNDGLSLTV
+599 LDNDGLSLIV

-633 RNEDLTKSLLVKL
+633 RNEDLTKLLLVKL

-876 FTIKTN
+876 FTITTN

-904 AGYPGMKVKAQ
+904 AGYPGIKVKAQ

-962 KLPTAADFKLETKT
+962 KLPTAADFKLETKS

-1081 EKIDKLG
+1081 EKIDKLE
-1088 ATDTLNIVLELKP
+1088 ASDTLKIVLELKP
-1101 TDRQQINVPLKGSIA
+1101 TDKQQINVPLKGSIA

-1138 GTLQID
+1138 GNLQID

-1175 AQGITD
+1175 AQGTTD

-1189 NMAEGWYSVLVS
+1189 NLPEGWYSVLVS

-1231 SYEWNVRPT
+1231 SYEWNVKPT
-1240 EIEDQYEMDLNV
+1240 EIEDQYEMDLDV
-1252 TFETNVPMP
+1252 TFETNVPKP
-1261 VITMDIGNPIL
+1261 VLVVDIDQSIIK
-1272 DLEDCQSRM
+1272 LETGQSM
-1281 DHIMLTNHGL
+1281 MSYVTVTNHGL
-1291 IKAQKISIGIGEV
+1291 INALDAKISISQING
-1304 DDYIITPL
+1304 YKLTPL
-1312 NTYIEKLNAKSTI
+1312 IDRLDVIQAKSSVI
-1325 TIPVLIIKKNNSNQT
+1325 IPVLIEKIPESKFNFLPCFAIFDIRALFPCGPSLADIIASGNFKVFGNCESKNDPPKTPINTPDGPNYPKGNGNIDIDPWSIPTYITN
-1340 KLLKSKKSCRAV
+1340 LPNICDSDKSCVISVVNTFFTCVVGTIVAPITCTVSIATSTDLIDLSLAV
-1352 PFGTYYYECD
+1352 GGCITSGKLSCAIGIGSTLKTCIIDELLNKTYYYSPDLEKLTFFYKD
-1362 AEGNWKRMEGKPY
+1362 FEAFDKADKAQDKRIKEIFNEENWRDNYDFKQLLLEVANFLDNDKKFSINDIAR
-1375 IKKICDDNN
+1375 IK
-1384 NNELNSSEDSN
+1384 S
-1395 NDFLGPNID
+1395 
-1404 NQINPNSILNII
+1404 
-1416 KVNTHK
+1416 
-1422 IDCRK
+1422 
-1427 CSAEGISIILN
+1427 
-1438 CAGAIIGTFGPIGA
+1438 
-1452 TISVALGAADAIM
+1452 
-1465 MATVTGERP
+1465 
-1474 DACSTALYVG
+1474 
-1484 TQMATISSHAK
+1484 
-1495 PSTLTNNFSSIMGV
+1495 
-1509 LSCANSIRTWLKD
+1509 
-1522 ECYKSFLR
+1522 
-1530 KKIYAKNLIDI
+1530 NLINTYFTD
-1541 GNNKTLIYIDK
+1541 IYIDK
-1552 YIKAMEYYNEMVNL
+1552 FCDRWNSSIDAWNIGILSPNKEYPNIISK
-1566 LFGYDSWMNEEIEN
+1566 DSLVQYKLEIEN
-1580 VKNLINLMHENS
+1580 FNKYVNNRGYNS
-1592 DNGYFTEDKII
+1592 AEKMLQDDLDFFEELN
-1603 HISNEFNGSIVSKDE
+1603 NELQES
-1618 VITYLKKWNK
+1618 NK
-1628 SMDSYIK
+1628 S
-1635 NEVNEGYIDFNK
+1635 
-1647 FYDISLK
+1647 
-1654 LDSLEKYAISEG
+1654 
-1666 FKPSEINI
+1666 
-1674 AKDNNKNNNSA
+1674 
-1685 LVSMMEA
+1685 
-1692 VMESLTNFAEKH
+1692 
-1704 SDEENKT
+1704 
-1711 SVCATISVRFSQKI
+1711 SVCATISVRFSQKM

-1827 LFPVTLEVNPSPDLV
+1827 LFPVTLQVNPSPDLV

-1864 MPAEMSLLIKN
+1864 VPAEMSLLIKN

-1907 GSKMNNQ
+1907 GSRMNNQ

-1951 DIKVKHLSS
+1951 DIKVKHLNS

-2019 SQVSFAK
+2019 SQVSAAK

-2047 GWNYGNINDPGKDLY
+2047 GWNYGNITDPGKDLY

-2132 PEQTATQPVEYVEV
+2132 LEQTTTQPVEYVEV

-2174 QDNVKIGITNDSVF
+2174 QDNVKIGISNDSVF
-2188 VVDIKAL
+2188 VVDLKAL
-2195 TPSSGYYELTVQCAG
+2195 TRSSGYYELTVQCAG
-2210 IKDLKGNEGTEGKSV
+2210 IKDLKGNEGKEGKSV

-2246 QPLNSVEIIF
+2246 QPLNSIEIIF
-2256 NKKIASTQFNKE
+2256 NKKIASKQFNKE

-2280 TITNIAGG
+2280 TITNVAGG
-2288 IKYTISGLNEYNVEN
+2288 IKYTLSGLNEYNVEN

-2466 TSGDDVMLQMET
+2466 TSGDDVMLQLET
-2478 VEDHR
+2478 VEDYR

-2532 ASSPVVIDTYIDG
+2532 ASSPVVLDTYIDG

-2555 TKRSVSCSEI
+2555 TKRTISCSEI

-2603 SITDREFE
+2603 SISDREFE

-2643 GIESIQLGEIQ
+2643 GIASIQLGEIQ
-2654 YIESEISGSET
+2654 YFESEIYGSET
-2665 SSVNAVENYV
+2665 STVNAVENYV
-2675 AASGMNSYKW
+2675 AASDMNSYKW

-2741 EITDTKTLKLVPVP
+2741 AITDTKTLKLVPVP

-2783 YSEEKIKVTDN
+2783 YSEEKIKVTEN

>member
-1 MDMKIKTLFKIVFT
+1 MKLKTLFKIVFT
-15 FCIAMLS
+15 LCITMLS

-27 KIPNVSASIGEKTK
+27 QIPSVSASIGEKTK
-41 INIELTNS
+41 INIDLTNS
-49 DPIIGVEFTLAVPKG
+49 DPIIGVEFTLVVPKG

-69 KESILNQDRKGE
+69 KESILKQDRKGE

-167 EVSEVKA
+167 EVSEVTT
-174 LGSEAVPDKTLT
+174 LGSEAVPDKKLT
-186 ASWKVRNIGKKIAV
+186 ASWKVKNLGKKIAV

-213 NDQKYL
+213 TDQKYL

-246 IGFDGNS
+246 IGFDGNC

-324 QSSIENQFALPESI
+324 QSSIKNQFALPESV

-456 KVPETELSA
+456 KVPEAELSA

-485 ANIPSF
+485 ANIPTF

-526 LKTDIADAL
+526 INTDIADAL

-564 TRVVTVTASLYIPG
+564 TRVITVTASLYIPG

-599 LDNDGLSLTV
+599 LDNDGLSLIV

-786 IQLPDRAGAF
+786 IQLPDRAGSF

-962 KLPTAADFKLETKT
+962 KLPAAADFKLETKS

-1081 EKIDKLG
+1081 EKIDKLE
-1088 ATDTLNIVLELKP
+1088 ASDTLKIVIELKP
-1101 TDRQQINVPLKGSIA
+1101 TDKQQINVPLKGNIA
-1116 LNLSNGNGISIPF
+1116 LNLSNGSGIGIPF

-1201 ANKHDSYQNNFEI
+1201 ANKHNSYQNNFEI

-1231 SYEWNVRPT
+1231 SYEWNVKPT
-1240 EIEDQYEMDLNV
+1240 EIEDQYEMDLDV
-1252 TFETNVPMP
+1252 TFETNVPKP
-1261 VITMDIGNPIL
+1261 VLVVDIDQSIIK
-1272 DLEDCQSRM
+1272 LETGQSM
-1281 DHIMLTNHGL
+1281 MSYVTVTNHGL
-1291 IKAQKISIGIGEV
+1291 INALDAKISISQING
-1304 DDYIITPL
+1304 YKLTPL
-1312 NTYIEKLNAKSTI
+1312 IDRLDVIQAKSSVI
-1325 TIPVLIIKKNNSNQT
+1325 IPVLIEKIPESKFNFLPCFAIFDIMALFPCGPSLADIIASGNFKVFGNCESKNDPPKTPINTPDGPNYPKGNGNIDIDPWSIPTYITN
-1340 KLLKSKKSCRAV
+1340 LPNICDSDKSCV
-1352 PFGTYYYECD
+1352 
-1362 AEGNWKRMEGKPY
+1362 
-1375 IKKICDDNN
+1375 I
-1384 NNELNSSEDSN
+1384 SV
-1395 NDFLGPNID
+1395 
-1404 NQINPNSILNII
+1404 
-1416 KVNTHK
+1416 VNTFFT
-1422 IDCRK
+1422 C
-1427 CSAEGISIILN
+1427 
-1438 CAGAIIGTFGPIGA
+1438 
-1452 TISVALGAADAIM
+1452 V
-1465 MATVTGERP
+1465 
-1474 DACSTALYVG
+1474 VG
-1484 TQMATISSHAK
+1484 TIVAPITCTVSIATSSDLIDLGLAIGGC
-1495 PSTLTNNFSSIMGV
+1495 LTSGK
-1509 LSCANSIRTWLKD
+1509 LSCAFGIGSTLKACIKALKD
-1522 ECYKSFLR
+1522 KLNTYNYSNELEKLIYFYEDFEAFNKANNAQDKRIKEIFNEENWRDNYDFKQLLLEVANFLDNDKKFSINDIARIKS
-1530 KKIYAKNLIDI
+1530 NLINTYFTD
-1541 GNNKTLIYIDK
+1541 IYIDK
-1552 YIKAMEYYNEMVNL
+1552 FCDRWNSSIDAWNIGILSPNKEYPNIISKDSLVQYKLEIENFNKYVNNR
-1566 LFGYDSWMNEEIEN
+1566 GYDS
-1580 VKNLINLMHENS
+1580 
-1592 DNGYFTEDKII
+1592 
-1603 HISNEFNGSIVSKDE
+1603 
-1618 VITYLKKWNK
+1618 
-1628 SMDSYIK
+1628 
-1635 NEVNEGYIDFNK
+1635 
-1647 FYDISLK
+1647 
-1654 LDSLEKYAISEG
+1654 
-1666 FKPSEINI
+1666 
-1674 AKDNNKNNNSA
+1674 
-1685 LVSMMEA
+1685 
-1692 VMESLTNFAEKH
+1692 AEKMLQ
-1704 SDEENKT
+1704 DDLDFFEELNNELQESNKP
-1711 SVCATISVRFSQKI
+1711 SVCATISVRFSQKM

-1756 DENNKDVTH
+1756 DENNRDVTH

-1827 LFPVTLEVNPSPDLV
+1827 LFPVTLQVNPSPDLV

-1864 MPAEMSLLIKN
+1864 VPAEMSLLIKN

-1907 GSKMNNQ
+1907 GSRMNNQ

-1951 DIKVKHLSS
+1951 DIKVKHLNS

-1974 HELIKSVKAYGKGQ
+1974 HELIKSVKAYGKGH

-2019 SQVSFAK
+2019 SQVSAAK
-2026 VTNEISPSQV
+2026 ATNEISPSQV

-2047 GWNYGNINDPGKDLY
+2047 GWNYGNITDPGKDLY

-2132 PEQTATQPVEYVEV
+2132 PEKTTTQPVEYVEV

-2160 NLRLIHQGAEIKLS
+2160 NIRLIHQGAEIKLS

-2188 VVDIKAL
+2188 VVDLKAL
-2195 TPSSGYYELTVQCAG
+2195 TRSSGYYELTVQCAG

-2256 NKKIASTQFNKE
+2256 NKKIASKQFNKE

-2280 TITNIAGG
+2280 TITNVAGG

-2384 QKALITVIKQD
+2384 QKALITVTKQD
-2395 ELHYLISG
+2395 EIHYLISG

-2478 VEDHR
+2478 VEDYR

-2517 GKNKFIAIVYDSYGN
+2517 GKNKFKAIVYDSYGN
-2532 ASSPVVIDTYIDG
+2532 ASSPVVLDTYIDG

-2555 TKRSVSCSEI
+2555 TKRTVSCSEI

-2577 KSDLNVDALVIES
+2577 RSDLNVDALVIES

-2603 SITDREFE
+2603 SISDREFE

-2643 GIESIQLGEIQ
+2643 GIASIQLGEIQ
-2654 YIESEISGSET
+2654 YFESEISGSET
-2665 SSVNAVENYV
+2665 STVNAVENYV
-2675 AASGMNSYKW
+2675 AASDMNSYKW

-2703 WKEKGDQTITLE
+2703 WKEKGDQIITLE

-2741 EITDTKTLKLVPVP
+2741 AITDTKTLKLVPVP

>member
-1 MDMKIKTLFKIVFT
+1 MIMKIKTLFKIVFT
-15 FCIAMLS
+15 LCITMLS

-27 KIPNVSASIGEKTK
+27 QIPSVSASIGEKTK
-41 INIELTNS
+41 INIDLTNS
-49 DPIIGVEFTLAVPKG
+49 DPIIGVEFTLVLPKG

-69 KESILNQDRKGE
+69 KESILKQDRKGE
-81 DHVLFT
+81 DHVQFT

-167 EVSEVKA
+167 EVSEVTT

-186 ASWKVRNIGKKIAV
+186 ASWKVKNLGKKIAV

-213 NDQKYL
+213 TDQKYL

-246 IGFDGNS
+246 IGFDGNC

-294 KNKILENSEDK
+294 KNKIIENSEDK

-324 QSSIENQFALPESI
+324 QSSIKNQFALPESI

-456 KVPETELSA
+456 KVPEAELSA

-485 ANIPSF
+485 ANIPTF

-526 LKTDIADAL
+526 INTDIADAL

-786 IQLPDRAGAF
+786 IQLPDRAGSF

-818 YKEIELKPSYTAD
+818 YKEIELKPSYTVD

-962 KLPTAADFKLETKT
+962 KLPAAADFKLETKS

-988 YTLIPNAASSVRKY
+988 YTLIPNSASSVRKY

-1015 KTPFTSWYY
+1015 KTHFTSWYY

-1088 ATDTLNIVLELKP
+1088 ASDTLKIVLELKP
-1101 TDRQQINVPLKGSIA
+1101 TDKQQINVPLKGNIA

-1189 NMAEGWYSVLVS
+1189 NLPEGWYSVLVS

-1231 SYEWNVRPT
+1231 SYEWNVKPT
-1240 EIEDQYEMDLNV
+1240 EIEDQYEMNLDV
-1252 TFETNVPMP
+1252 TFETNVPKP
-1261 VITMDIGNPIL
+1261 VLVVDIDQSIIK
-1272 DLEDCQSRM
+1272 LETGQSM
-1281 DHIMLTNHGL
+1281 MSYVTVTNHGL
-1291 IKAQKISIGIGEV
+1291 INALDAKISISQING
-1304 DDYIITPL
+1304 YKLTPL
-1312 NTYIEKLNAKSTI
+1312 IDRLDVIQAKSSVI
-1325 TIPVLIIKKNNSNQT
+1325 IPVLIEKIPESKFNFLPCFAIFDIRALFPCGPSLADIIASGNFKVFGNCESKNDPPKTPINTPDGPNYPKGNGNIDIDPWSIPTYITN
-1340 KLLKSKKSCRAV
+1340 LPNICDSDKSCVISVVNTFFTCVVGTIVAPITCTVSIATSTDLIDLSLAV
-1352 PFGTYYYECD
+1352 GGCITSGKLSCAIGIGSTLKTCIIDELLNKTYYYSPDLEKLTFFYKD
-1362 AEGNWKRMEGKPY
+1362 FEAFDKADKAQDKRIKEIFNEENWRDNYDFKQLLLEVANFLDNDKKFSINDIAR
-1375 IKKICDDNN
+1375 IK
-1384 NNELNSSEDSN
+1384 S
-1395 NDFLGPNID
+1395 
-1404 NQINPNSILNII
+1404 
-1416 KVNTHK
+1416 
-1422 IDCRK
+1422 
-1427 CSAEGISIILN
+1427 
-1438 CAGAIIGTFGPIGA
+1438 
-1452 TISVALGAADAIM
+1452 
-1465 MATVTGERP
+1465 
-1474 DACSTALYVG
+1474 
-1484 TQMATISSHAK
+1484 
-1495 PSTLTNNFSSIMGV
+1495 
-1509 LSCANSIRTWLKD
+1509 
-1522 ECYKSFLR
+1522 
-1530 KKIYAKNLIDI
+1530 NLINTYFTD
-1541 GNNKTLIYIDK
+1541 IYIDK
-1552 YIKAMEYYNEMVNL
+1552 FCDRWNSSIDAWNIGILSPNKEYPNIISK
-1566 LFGYDSWMNEEIEN
+1566 DSLVQYKLEIEN
-1580 VKNLINLMHENS
+1580 FNKYVNNRGYNS
-1592 DNGYFTEDKII
+1592 AEKMLQDDLDFFEELN
-1603 HISNEFNGSIVSKDE
+1603 NELQES
-1618 VITYLKKWNK
+1618 NK
-1628 SMDSYIK
+1628 S
-1635 NEVNEGYIDFNK
+1635 
-1647 FYDISLK
+1647 
-1654 LDSLEKYAISEG
+1654 
-1666 FKPSEINI
+1666 
-1674 AKDNNKNNNSA
+1674 
-1685 LVSMMEA
+1685 
-1692 VMESLTNFAEKH
+1692 
-1704 SDEENKT
+1704 
-1711 SVCATISVRFSQKI
+1711 SVCATISVRFSQKM

-1864 MPAEMSLLIKN
+1864 VPAEMSLLIKN

-1907 GSKMNNQ
+1907 GSRMNNQ

-1951 DIKVKHLSS
+1951 DIKVKHLNS

-1974 HELIKSVKAYGKGQ
+1974 HELIKSVKAYGKGH

-2019 SQVSFAK
+2019 SQVSAAK

-2047 GWNYGNINDPGKDLY
+2047 GWNYGNITDPGKDLY
-2062 KLIKVIR
+2062 KLIKIIR

-2132 PEQTATQPVEYVEV
+2132 LEQTTTQPVEYVEV

-2174 QDNVKIGITNDSVF
+2174 QDNVKIGISNDSVF
-2188 VVDIKAL
+2188 VVDLKAL
-2195 TPSSGYYELTVQCAG
+2195 TRTSGYYELTVQCAG

-2225 SWTQVIG
+2225 SWNQVIG

-2246 QPLNSVEIIF
+2246 QPLNSIEIIF

-2280 TITNIAGG
+2280 TITNVARG
-2288 IKYTISGLNEYNVEN
+2288 IKYTISGLNEYNVEK

-2509 EIPVGNFK
+2509 EIPIGNIK

-2532 ASSPVVIDTYIDG
+2532 ASSPVVLDTYIDG

-2555 TKRSVSCSEI
+2555 TKRTVSCSEI

-2577 KSDLNVDALVIES
+2577 KSDLNIDALVIES

-2603 SITDREFE
+2603 SISDREFE

-2643 GIESIQLGEIQ
+2643 GIASIQLGEIQ
-2654 YIESEISGSET
+2654 YFESEISGSET
-2665 SSVNAVENYV
+2665 STVNAVENYV
-2675 AASGMNSYKW
+2675 AASDMNSYKW

>member
-1 MDMKIKTLFKIVFT
+1 MKIKTLFKIVFT
-15 FCIAMLS
+15 LCITMLS

-27 KIPNVSASIGEKTK
+27 QIPSVSASIGEKTK
-41 INIELTNS
+41 INIDLTNS
-49 DPIIGVEFTLAVPKG
+49 DPIIGVEFTLVVPKG

-69 KESILNQDRKGE
+69 KESILKQDRKGE

-111 GTLIE
+111 ATLIE

-167 EVSEVKA
+167 EVSEVTT
-174 LGSEAVPDKTLT
+174 LGSEAVPDKKLT
-186 ASWKVRNIGKKIAV
+186 ASWKVKNLGKKIAV

-207 YLVSEI
+207 YLVSEKT
-213 NDQKYL
+213 DQKYL

-246 IGFDGNS
+246 IGFDGNC

-263 SVKEPDSDKDN
+263 SVKEPDSDKEN

-305 IKIVLNRSG
+305 IKILLNRSG

-324 QSSIENQFALPESI
+324 QSSIENQFALPESV

-397 NNLNPGDKSKITLHF
+397 TNLNPGDKSKITLHF

-456 KVPETELSA
+456 KVPEAELSA

-485 ANIPSF
+485 ANIPFF

-504 GTYATTAII
+504 GTYATTATI
-513 RRLDNTESNATLL
+513 RRLDNTESNATILIN
-526 LKTDIADAL
+526 TDIADAL

-588 SGTEYKSKVTI
+588 SGTEYKSKITI
-599 LDNDGLSLTV
+599 LDNDGLSLLV

-633 RNEDLTKSLLVKL
+633 KNEDLTKSLLVKL

-671 TINTLIDPTIK
+671 TINTIIDPTIK

-746 GMKIEYY
+746 GMKIEYF
-753 LSTNTSIKDLKPFDE
+753 LSTSTSIKDLKPFDE

-876 FTIKTN
+876 FTITTN

-951 NTRTTLTNIQV
+951 NTRTTLSNIQV
-962 KLPTAADFKLETKT
+962 KLPAAADFKLETKT

-988 YTLIPNAASSVRKY
+988 YTLIPYAASSVRKY

-1088 ATDTLNIVLELKP
+1088 ASDTLKIVLELKP
-1101 TDRQQINVPLKGSIA
+1101 TDKQQINVPLKGSIA
-1116 LNLSNGNGISIPF
+1116 LNLSNGSGISIPF

-1231 SYEWNVRPT
+1231 SYEWNVKPT
-1240 EIEDQYEMDLNV
+1240 EIEDQYEMDLDV
-1252 TFETNVPMP
+1252 TFETNVPKP
-1261 VITMDIGNPIL
+1261 VLVVDIDQSIIK
-1272 DLEDCQSRM
+1272 LEVGQSM
-1281 DHIMLTNHGL
+1281 MSYVTVTNHGL
-1291 IKAQKISIGIGEV
+1291 INALDAKISISQING
-1304 DDYIITPL
+1304 YKLTPL
-1312 NTYIEKLNAKSTI
+1312 IDRLDVIQAKSSVI
-1325 TIPVLIIKKNNSNQT
+1325 IPVLIEKIPESKFNFLPCFAIFDIMALFPCGPSLADIIASGNFKVFGNCESKNDPPKAPTNTPDGPNYPKGDGNIDIDPWSIPTYITN
-1340 KLLKSKKSCRAV
+1340 LPNICDSDKSCVISVVNTFFTCVVGTVVAPITCTVSIATSSDLIDLGLAV
-1352 PFGTYYYECD
+1352 GGCLTSGKISCAIGIRSTLKACIKALKDKLNTYNYS
-1362 AEGNWKRMEGKPY
+1362 
-1375 IKKICDDNN
+1375 
-1384 NNELNSSEDSN
+1384 NELEKLIYFYEDFEAFNKAN
-1395 NDFLGPNID
+1395 NAQDKRIKEIFNEENWRDNYDFKQLLLEVANFLD
-1404 NQINPNSILNII
+1404 NDKKFSINDIARI
-1416 KVNTHK
+1416 K
-1422 IDCRK
+1422 
-1427 CSAEGISIILN
+1427 L
-1438 CAGAIIGTFGPIGA
+1438 
-1452 TISVALGAADAIM
+1452 
-1465 MATVTGERP
+1465 
-1474 DACSTALYVG
+1474 
-1484 TQMATISSHAK
+1484 
-1495 PSTLTNNFSSIMGV
+1495 
-1509 LSCANSIRTWLKD
+1509 
-1522 ECYKSFLR
+1522 
-1530 KKIYAKNLIDI
+1530 NLINTYFTD
-1541 GNNKTLIYIDK
+1541 IYIDK
-1552 YIKAMEYYNEMVNL
+1552 FCDRWNSSIDAWNIGILSPNKEYPNIISKDSLVQYKLEIENFNKYVNNR
-1566 LFGYDSWMNEEIEN
+1566 GYDS
-1580 VKNLINLMHENS
+1580 
-1592 DNGYFTEDKII
+1592 
-1603 HISNEFNGSIVSKDE
+1603 
-1618 VITYLKKWNK
+1618 
-1628 SMDSYIK
+1628 
-1635 NEVNEGYIDFNK
+1635 
-1647 FYDISLK
+1647 
-1654 LDSLEKYAISEG
+1654 
-1666 FKPSEINI
+1666 
-1674 AKDNNKNNNSA
+1674 
-1685 LVSMMEA
+1685 
-1692 VMESLTNFAEKH
+1692 AEKMLQ
-1704 SDEENKT
+1704 DDLDYFEELNNELQESNKP
-1711 SVCATISVRFSQKI
+1711 SVCATISVRFSQKM

-1745 IKNINLNLVIT
+1745 IKGINLNLVIT

-1827 LFPVTLEVNPSPDLV
+1827 LFPVTLQVNPSPDLV

-1864 MPAEMSLLIKN
+1864 VPAEMSLLIKN

-1907 GSKMNNQ
+1907 GSRMNNQ

-1951 DIKVKHLSS
+1951 DIKVKHLNS

-2019 SQVSFAK
+2019 SQVSVAK

-2036 TTQLSITPSFI
+2036 TAQLSITPSFI
-2047 GWNYGNINDPGKDLY
+2047 GWNYGNITDPGKDLY

-2121 NVPKVVSFANI
+2121 NVPKVLSFANI
-2132 PEQTATQPVEYVEV
+2132 PEQTTTQPVEYVEV

-2160 NLRLIHQGAEIKLS
+2160 NIRLIHQGAEIKLS

-2188 VVDIKAL
+2188 VVDLKAL
-2195 TPSSGYYELTVQCAG
+2195 TRTSGYYELTVQCAG

-2246 QPLNSVEIIF
+2246 QPLNSIEIIF
-2256 NKKIASTQFNKE
+2256 NKKIASKQFNKE

-2280 TITNIAGG
+2280 TITNVAGG

-2488 MGTISDETIIQ
+2488 MGTISDETIIK

-2532 ASSPVVIDTYIDG
+2532 ASSPVVLDTYIDG

-2555 TKRSVSCSEI
+2555 TKRTVSCSEI

-2603 SITDREFE
+2603 SISDREFE

-2643 GIESIQLGEIQ
+2643 GIASIQLGEIQ

-2665 SSVNAVENYV
+2665 STVNAVENYV
-2675 AASGMNSYKW
+2675 AASDMNSYKW

-2741 EITDTKTLKLVPVP
+2741 AITDTKTLKLVPVP

-2805 SGVYYLILH
+2805 NGVYYLILH

>member
-1 MDMKIKTLFKIVFT
+1 MKLKTLFKIVFT
-15 FCIAMLS
+15 LCITMLS

-27 KIPNVSASIGEKTK
+27 QIPSVSASIGEKTK
-41 INIELTNS
+41 INIDLTNS
-49 DPIIGVEFTLAVPKG
+49 DPIIGVEFTLVIPKG

-69 KESILNQDRKGE
+69 KESILKQDRKGE

-167 EVSEVKA
+167 EVSEVTT
-174 LGSEAVPDKTLT
+174 LGSEAVPDKKLT
-186 ASWKVRNIGKKIAV
+186 ASWKVKNLGKKIAV

-213 NDQKYL
+213 TDQKYL

-246 IGFDGNS
+246 IGFDGNC

-294 KNKILENSEDK
+294 KNKIIENSEDK

-324 QSSIENQFALPESI
+324 QSSIENQFALPESV

-344 STAVIYAKPIDNTN
+344 STAVIYAKPIDNTK
-358 IDGDRTVRITFSGND
+358 IDGDRTVRITISGND

-412 MQVPSTDIKVNLE
+412 MQIPSTDIKINLE

-435 DELLVKAGMKEVSF
+435 DELLVKAGMKEISF

-456 KVPETELSA
+456 KVPEAELSA

-478 IDIKLNK
+478 INIKLNK

-496 PTTISEGD
+496 PSTISEGD

-540 LVFTPG
+540 LVFTTG
-546 QTQKKFSIGVV
+546 QSQKKFSIGVV

-564 TRVVTVTASLYIPG
+564 TRIVTVTASLYIPG

-599 LDNDGLSLTV
+599 LDNDGLSLLV
-609 KANPSTVKAGIKKAA
+609 KANPSTVKAGIKKEA

-720 PETVEGGQV
+720 PETVEGGKV

-741 SVLPK
+741 AVLPK

-786 IQLPDRAGAF
+786 IQLPDRAGSF

-818 YKEIELKPSYTAD
+818 YKEIELKPSYAAD
-831 IQVDR
+831 IQVDK

-882 ATGNFAYDFAPLQ
+882 VTGNFAYDFAPLQ

-951 NTRTTLTNIQV
+951 NTRTTLTNILV
-962 KLPTAADFKLETKT
+962 KLPTAADFKLETKS

-1088 ATDTLNIVLELKP
+1088 ASDTLKIVFELKP
-1101 TDRQQINVPLKGSIA
+1101 TDKQQINVPLKGSIA
-1116 LNLSNGNGISIPF
+1116 LNLSNGSGIGIPF

-1214 EPGKTNRK
+1214 EPGKTNKK

-1231 SYEWNVRPT
+1231 SYEWNVKPT
-1240 EIEDQYEMDLNV
+1240 EIEDQYEMDLDV
-1252 TFETNVPMP
+1252 TFETNVPKP
-1261 VITMDIGNPIL
+1261 VLVVDIDQSIIK
-1272 DLEDCQSRM
+1272 LETGQSM
-1281 DHIMLTNHGL
+1281 MSYVTVTNHGL
-1291 IKAQKISIGIGEV
+1291 INALDAKISISQING
-1304 DDYIITPL
+1304 YKLTPL
-1312 NTYIEKLNAKSTI
+1312 IDRLDVIQAKSSVI
-1325 TIPVLIIKKNNSNQT
+1325 IPVLIEKIPESKFNFLPCFAIFDIMALFPCGPSLADIIASGNFKVFGNCESKNDPPKAPTNTPDGPNYPKGDGNIDIDPWSIPTYITN
-1340 KLLKSKKSCRAV
+1340 LPNICDSDKSCV
-1352 PFGTYYYECD
+1352 
-1362 AEGNWKRMEGKPY
+1362 
-1375 IKKICDDNN
+1375 I
-1384 NNELNSSEDSN
+1384 SV
-1395 NDFLGPNID
+1395 
-1404 NQINPNSILNII
+1404 
-1416 KVNTHK
+1416 VNTFFT
-1422 IDCRK
+1422 C
-1427 CSAEGISIILN
+1427 
-1438 CAGAIIGTFGPIGA
+1438 
-1452 TISVALGAADAIM
+1452 V
-1465 MATVTGERP
+1465 
-1474 DACSTALYVG
+1474 VG
-1484 TQMATISSHAK
+1484 TIVAPITCTVSIATSSDLKDLGLAIGGC
-1495 PSTLTNNFSSIMGV
+1495 LTSGK
-1509 LSCANSIRTWLKD
+1509 LSCAFGIGSILKACIKALKD
-1522 ECYKSFLR
+1522 KLNTYNYSNELEKLIYFYEDFEAFNKANNAQD
-1530 KKIYAKNLIDI
+1530 KKIKEIFNEENWRDNYDFKQLLLEVANFLDNDKKFSINDIARIKSNLINTYFTD
-1541 GNNKTLIYIDK
+1541 IYIDK
-1552 YIKAMEYYNEMVNL
+1552 FCDRWNSSIDAWNIGILSPNKEYPNIISKDSLVQYKLEIENFNKYVNNR
-1566 LFGYDSWMNEEIEN
+1566 GYDS
-1580 VKNLINLMHENS
+1580 
-1592 DNGYFTEDKII
+1592 
-1603 HISNEFNGSIVSKDE
+1603 
-1618 VITYLKKWNK
+1618 
-1628 SMDSYIK
+1628 
-1635 NEVNEGYIDFNK
+1635 
-1647 FYDISLK
+1647 
-1654 LDSLEKYAISEG
+1654 
-1666 FKPSEINI
+1666 
-1674 AKDNNKNNNSA
+1674 
-1685 LVSMMEA
+1685 
-1692 VMESLTNFAEKH
+1692 AEKMLQ
-1704 SDEENKT
+1704 DDLDFFEELNNELQESNKP
-1711 SVCATISVRFSQKI
+1711 SVCATITVRFSQKM

-1731 FEGTLEINNSSSKE
+1731 FEGTLNINNSSSKE
-1745 IKNINLNLVIT
+1745 IKDINLNLVIT

-1864 MPAEMSLLIKN
+1864 VPAEMSLLIKN

-1894 ENRKG
+1894 ENKKG

-1907 GSKMNNQ
+1907 GSRMNNQ

-1951 DIKVKHLSS
+1951 DIKVKHLNS

-2019 SQVSFAK
+2019 SQVSAAK

-2047 GWNYGNINDPGKDLY
+2047 GWNYGNITDPGKDLY

-2132 PEQTATQPVEYVEV
+2132 PEQTTTQPVEYVEV

-2160 NLRLIHQGAEIKLS
+2160 NIRLIHQGAEIKLS

-2188 VVDIKAL
+2188 VVDLKAL
-2195 TPSSGYYELTVQCAG
+2195 TRTSGYYELTVQCAG

-2246 QPLNSVEIIF
+2246 QPLNSIEIIF
-2256 NKKIASTQFNKE
+2256 NKKIASNQFNKE
-2268 KISLNGKPLENI
+2268 KISLNGKRLENI
-2280 TITNIAGG
+2280 TITNVAGG

-2366 ITSEFLP
+2366 ITSELLP

-2384 QKALITVIKQD
+2384 QKALITVTKQD
-2395 ELHYLISG
+2395 EIHYLISG

-2478 VEDHR
+2478 VEDYR

-2517 GKNKFIAIVYDSYGN
+2517 GKNKFKAIVYDSYGN
-2532 ASSPVVIDTYIDG
+2532 ASSPVVLDTYIDG

-2555 TKRSVSCSEI
+2555 TKRTVSCSEI

-2577 KSDLNVDALVIES
+2577 RSDLNVDALVIES

-2603 SITDREFE
+2603 SISDREFE

-2643 GIESIQLGEIQ
+2643 GIASIQLGEIQ
-2654 YIESEISGSET
+2654 YFESEISGSET

-2675 AASGMNSYKW
+2675 AASDMNSYKW

>member
-1 MDMKIKTLFKIVFT
+1 MKLKTLFKIVFT
-15 FCIAMLS
+15 LCITMLS

-27 KIPNVSASIGEKTK
+27 QIPSVSASIGEKTK
-41 INIELTNS
+41 INIDLTNS
-49 DPIIGVEFTLAVPKG
+49 DPIIGVEFTLVVPKG

-69 KESILNQDRKGE
+69 KESILKQDRKGE

-167 EVSEVKA
+167 EVSEVTT
-174 LGSEAVPDKTLT
+174 LGSEAVPDKKLT
-186 ASWKVRNIGKKIAV
+186 ASWKVKNLGKKIAV

-213 NDQKYL
+213 TDQKYL

-246 IGFDGNS
+246 IGFDGNC

-324 QSSIENQFALPESI
+324 QSSIKNQFALPESV

-456 KVPETELSA
+456 KVPEAELSA

-485 ANIPSF
+485 ANIPTF

-526 LKTDIADAL
+526 INTDIADAL

-564 TRVVTVTASLYIPG
+564 TRVITVTASLYIPG

-599 LDNDGLSLTV
+599 LDNDGLSLIV

-720 PETVEGGQV
+720 SETVEGGQV

-786 IQLPDRAGAF
+786 IQLPDRAGSF

-962 KLPTAADFKLETKT
+962 KLPAAADFKLETKS

-1081 EKIDKLG
+1081 EKIDKLE
-1088 ATDTLNIVLELKP
+1088 ASDTLKIVIELKP
-1101 TDRQQINVPLKGSIA
+1101 TDKQQINVPLKGNIA
-1116 LNLSNGNGISIPF
+1116 LNLSNGSGIGIPF

-1201 ANKHDSYQNNFEI
+1201 ANKHNSYQNNFEI

-1231 SYEWNVRPT
+1231 SYEWNVKPT
-1240 EIEDQYEMDLNV
+1240 EIEDQYEMDLDV
-1252 TFETNVPMP
+1252 TFETNVPKP
-1261 VITMDIGNPIL
+1261 VLVVDIDQSIIK
-1272 DLEDCQSRM
+1272 LETGQSM
-1281 DHIMLTNHGL
+1281 MSYVTVTNHGL
-1291 IKAQKISIGIGEV
+1291 INALDAKISISQING
-1304 DDYIITPL
+1304 YKLTPL
-1312 NTYIEKLNAKSTI
+1312 IDRLDVIQAKSSVI
-1325 TIPVLIIKKNNSNQT
+1325 IPVLIEKIPESKFNFLPCFAIFDIMALFPCGPSLADIIASGNFKVFGNCESKNDPPKTPINTPDGPNYPKGNGNIDIDPWSIPTYITN
-1340 KLLKSKKSCRAV
+1340 LPNICDSDKSCV
-1352 PFGTYYYECD
+1352 
-1362 AEGNWKRMEGKPY
+1362 
-1375 IKKICDDNN
+1375 I
-1384 NNELNSSEDSN
+1384 SV
-1395 NDFLGPNID
+1395 
-1404 NQINPNSILNII
+1404 
-1416 KVNTHK
+1416 VNTFFT
-1422 IDCRK
+1422 C
-1427 CSAEGISIILN
+1427 
-1438 CAGAIIGTFGPIGA
+1438 
-1452 TISVALGAADAIM
+1452 V
-1465 MATVTGERP
+1465 
-1474 DACSTALYVG
+1474 VG
-1484 TQMATISSHAK
+1484 TIVAPITCTVSIATSSDLIDLGLAIGGC
-1495 PSTLTNNFSSIMGV
+1495 LTSGK
-1509 LSCANSIRTWLKD
+1509 LSCAFGIGSTLKACIKALKD
-1522 ECYKSFLR
+1522 KLNTYNYSNELEKLIYFYEDFEAFNKANNAQDKRIKEIFNEENWRDNYDFKQLLLEVANFLDNDKKFSINDIARIKS
-1530 KKIYAKNLIDI
+1530 NLINTYFTD
-1541 GNNKTLIYIDK
+1541 IYIDK
-1552 YIKAMEYYNEMVNL
+1552 FCDRWNSSIDAWNIGILSPNKEYPNIISKDSLVQYKLEIENFNKYVNNR
-1566 LFGYDSWMNEEIEN
+1566 GYDS
-1580 VKNLINLMHENS
+1580 
-1592 DNGYFTEDKII
+1592 
-1603 HISNEFNGSIVSKDE
+1603 
-1618 VITYLKKWNK
+1618 
-1628 SMDSYIK
+1628 
-1635 NEVNEGYIDFNK
+1635 
-1647 FYDISLK
+1647 
-1654 LDSLEKYAISEG
+1654 
-1666 FKPSEINI
+1666 
-1674 AKDNNKNNNSA
+1674 
-1685 LVSMMEA
+1685 
-1692 VMESLTNFAEKH
+1692 AEKMLQ
-1704 SDEENKT
+1704 DDLDFFEELNNELQESNKP
-1711 SVCATISVRFSQKI
+1711 SVCATISVRFSQKM

-1756 DENNKDVTH
+1756 DENNRDVTH

-1827 LFPVTLEVNPSPDLV
+1827 LFPVTLQVNPSPDLV

-1864 MPAEMSLLIKN
+1864 VPAEMSLLIKN

-1951 DIKVKHLSS
+1951 DIKVKHLNS

-2019 SQVSFAK
+2019 SQVSVAK

-2047 GWNYGNINDPGKDLY
+2047 GWNYGNITDPGKDLY

-2132 PEQTATQPVEYVEV
+2132 PEQTTTQPVEYVEV

-2160 NLRLIHQGAEIKLS
+2160 NIRLIHQGAEIKLS

-2188 VVDIKAL
+2188 VVDLKAL
-2195 TPSSGYYELTVQCAG
+2195 TRSSGYYELTVQCAG

-2246 QPLNSVEIIF
+2246 QPLNSIEIIF

-2268 KISLNGKPLENI
+2268 KISLNGKPMENI
-2280 TITNIAGG
+2280 TITNVAGG

-2384 QKALITVIKQD
+2384 QKALITVTKQD
-2395 ELHYLISG
+2395 EIHYLISG

-2456 DRGISSTDNI
+2456 DRGISSIDNI

-2478 VEDHR
+2478 VEDYR

-2499 EIVQDNKGLI
+2499 EIVQDTKGLI

-2517 GKNKFIAIVYDSYGN
+2517 GKNKFKAIVYDSYGN
-2532 ASSPVVIDTYIDG
+2532 ASSPVVLDTYIDG

-2555 TKRSVSCSEI
+2555 TKRTVSCSEI
-2565 EHIKLNFTEDIV
+2565 EHIKLNFTDDIV

-2603 SITDREFE
+2603 SISDREFE

-2643 GIESIQLGEIQ
+2643 GIASIQLGEIQ

-2665 SSVNAVENYV
+2665 STVNAVENYV
-2675 AASGMNSYKW
+2675 AASDMNSYKW

-2741 EITDTKTLKLVPVP
+2741 AITDTKTLKLVPVP

-2814 NSKEAYKLKFTVE
+2814 NSKEAYKIKFTLE

>member
-1 MDMKIKTLFKIVFT
+1 MIMKIKTLFKIVFT
-15 FCIAMLS
+15 LCITMLS

-27 KIPNVSASIGEKTK
+27 QIPSVSASIGEKTK
-41 INIELTNS
+41 INIDLTNS
-49 DPIIGVEFTLAVPKG
+49 DPIIGVEFTLVVPKG

-69 KESILNQDRKGE
+69 KESILKQDRKGE

-167 EVSEVKA
+167 EVSEVTT
-174 LGSEAVPDKTLT
+174 LGSEAVPDKKLT
-186 ASWKVRNIGKKIAV
+186 ASWKVKNLGKKIAV

-246 IGFDGNS
+246 IGFDGNC

-305 IKIVLNRSG
+305 IKILLNRSG

-324 QSSIENQFALPESI
+324 QSSIENQFALPESV

-397 NNLNPGDKSKITLHF
+397 TNLNPGDKSKITLHF
-412 MQVPSTDIKVNLE
+412 MQVPSTDIKINLE

-456 KVPETELSA
+456 KVPEAELSA

-786 IQLPDRAGAF
+786 IQLPDRAGSF

-962 KLPTAADFKLETKT
+962 KLPAAADFKLETKS

-988 YTLIPNAASSVRKY
+988 YTLIPNSASSVRKY

-1088 ATDTLNIVLELKP
+1088 ASDTLKIVLELKP
-1101 TDRQQINVPLKGSIA
+1101 TDKQQINVPLKGNIA

-1189 NMAEGWYSVLVS
+1189 NLPEGWYSVLVS

-1231 SYEWNVRPT
+1231 SYEWNVKPT
-1240 EIEDQYEMDLNV
+1240 EIEDQYEMNLDV
-1252 TFETNVPMP
+1252 TFETNVPKP
-1261 VITMDIGNPIL
+1261 VLVVDIDQSIIK
-1272 DLEDCQSRM
+1272 LETGQSM
-1281 DHIMLTNHGL
+1281 MSYVTVTNHGL
-1291 IKAQKISIGIGEV
+1291 INALDAKISISQING
-1304 DDYIITPL
+1304 YKLTPL
-1312 NTYIEKLNAKSTI
+1312 IDRLDVIQAKSSVI
-1325 TIPVLIIKKNNSNQT
+1325 IPVLIEKIPESKFNFLPCFAIFDIRALFPCGPSLADIIASGNFKVFGNCESKNDPPKTPINTPDGPNYPKGNGNIDIDPWSIPTYITN
-1340 KLLKSKKSCRAV
+1340 LPNICDSDKSCVISVVNTFFTCVVGTIVAPITCTVSIATSTDLIDLSLAV
-1352 PFGTYYYECD
+1352 GGCITSGKLSCAIGIGSTLKTCIIDELLNKTYYYSPDLEKLTFFYKD
-1362 AEGNWKRMEGKPY
+1362 FEAFDKADKAQDKRIKEIFNEENWRDNYDFKQLLLEVANFLDNDKKFSINDIAR
-1375 IKKICDDNN
+1375 IK
-1384 NNELNSSEDSN
+1384 S
-1395 NDFLGPNID
+1395 
-1404 NQINPNSILNII
+1404 
-1416 KVNTHK
+1416 
-1422 IDCRK
+1422 
-1427 CSAEGISIILN
+1427 
-1438 CAGAIIGTFGPIGA
+1438 
-1452 TISVALGAADAIM
+1452 
-1465 MATVTGERP
+1465 
-1474 DACSTALYVG
+1474 
-1484 TQMATISSHAK
+1484 
-1495 PSTLTNNFSSIMGV
+1495 
-1509 LSCANSIRTWLKD
+1509 
-1522 ECYKSFLR
+1522 
-1530 KKIYAKNLIDI
+1530 NLINTYFTD
-1541 GNNKTLIYIDK
+1541 IYIDK
-1552 YIKAMEYYNEMVNL
+1552 FCDRWNSSIDAWNIGILSPNKEYPNIISK
-1566 LFGYDSWMNEEIEN
+1566 DSLVQYKLEIEN
-1580 VKNLINLMHENS
+1580 FNKYVNNRGYNS
-1592 DNGYFTEDKII
+1592 AEKMLQDDLDFFEELN
-1603 HISNEFNGSIVSKDE
+1603 NELQES
-1618 VITYLKKWNK
+1618 NK
-1628 SMDSYIK
+1628 S
-1635 NEVNEGYIDFNK
+1635 
-1647 FYDISLK
+1647 
-1654 LDSLEKYAISEG
+1654 
-1666 FKPSEINI
+1666 
-1674 AKDNNKNNNSA
+1674 
-1685 LVSMMEA
+1685 
-1692 VMESLTNFAEKH
+1692 
-1704 SDEENKT
+1704 
-1711 SVCATISVRFSQKI
+1711 SVCATISVRFSQKM

-1864 MPAEMSLLIKN
+1864 VPAEMSLLIKN

-1907 GSKMNNQ
+1907 GSRMNNQ

-1951 DIKVKHLSS
+1951 DIKVKHLNS

-2019 SQVSFAK
+2019 SQVSAAK

-2047 GWNYGNINDPGKDLY
+2047 GWNYGNITDPGKDLY

-2132 PEQTATQPVEYVEV
+2132 LEQTTTQPVEYVEV

-2174 QDNVKIGITNDSVF
+2174 QDNVKIGISNDSVF
-2188 VVDIKAL
+2188 VVDLKAL
-2195 TPSSGYYELTVQCAG
+2195 TRSSGYYELTVQCAG
-2210 IKDLKGNEGTEGKSV
+2210 IKDLKGNEGKEGKSV

-2246 QPLNSVEIIF
+2246 QPLNSIEIIF

-2280 TITNIAGG
+2280 TITNVAGG
-2288 IKYTISGLNEYNVEN
+2288 IKYTLSGLNEYNVEN

-2373 EWVQLIKGSEN
+2373 EWVQLIKGTEN

-2395 ELHYLISG
+2395 ELHYLVSE

-2488 MGTISDETIIQ
+2488 MVTISDETIIQ
-2499 EIVQDNKGLI
+2499 EIVQDNKGMI

-2517 GKNKFIAIVYDSYGN
+2517 GKNKFKAIVYDSYGN
-2532 ASSPVVIDTYIDG
+2532 ASSPVVLDTYIDG

-2555 TKRSVSCSEI
+2555 TKRTVSCSEI

-2603 SITDREFE
+2603 SISDREFE

-2643 GIESIQLGEIQ
+2643 GIASIQLGEIQ
-2654 YIESEISGSET
+2654 YFESEISGSET
-2665 SSVNAVENYV
+2665 STVNAVENYV
-2675 AASGMNSYKW
+2675 AASNMNSYKW
-2685 TVTGGEIVNE
+2685 TVTGGEIINE

-2794 FKKLINISPIQ
+2794 FKKLINVSPIQ

>member
-1 MDMKIKTLFKIVFT
+1 MIMKLKTLFKIVFT
-15 FCIAMLS
+15 LCITMLS

-27 KIPNVSASIGEKTK
+27 QIPSISASIGEKTK
-41 INIELTNS
+41 INIDLTNS
-49 DPIIGVEFTLAVPKG
+49 DSIIGVEFTLVVPKG

-167 EVSEVKA
+167 EVSEVTT
-174 LGSEAVPDKTLT
+174 LGSEATPYKTIT
-186 ASWKVRNIGKKIAV
+186 ASWKVRNIGKKIAI

-207 YLVSEI
+207 YLVSEKT
-213 NDQKYL
+213 DQKYL

-231 NDNIIRQGEFKLPKI
+231 NDNIIRQEEFKLPKI
-246 IGFDGNS
+246 IGFDGNC

-263 SVKEPDSDKDN
+263 SVKEPDSDKEN

-294 KNKILENSEDK
+294 KNKIIENSEDK
-305 IKIVLNRSG
+305 IKILLSRSG

-324 QSSIENQFALPESI
+324 QSSIENQFALPKSV

-344 STAVIYAKPIDNTN
+344 STAVIYAKPIDNTK
-358 IDGDRTVRITFSGND
+358 IDGDRTIRITFSGND

-412 MQVPSTDIKVNLE
+412 MQVPSTDIKINLE
-425 TDYNKRLKIP
+425 TDYSKRLKIP
-435 DELLVKAGMKEVSF
+435 NELLVKGGMKEVTF
-449 DVEAIET
+449 EVEAIET
-456 KVPETELSA
+456 KVPEAELSA

-485 ANIPSF
+485 ANIPTF

-496 PTTISEGD
+496 PSTISEGD
-504 GTYATTAII
+504 GNNATTAII
-513 RRLDNTESNATLL
+513 RRLDNTESNVTLQ

-540 LVFTPG
+540 IVFTPG

-564 TRVVTVTASLYIPG
+564 TRVVTVIASLYFPG
-578 CGCSGASSGI
+578 CGCSGSSSGI
-588 SGTEYKSKVTI
+588 MGTEYKSKITI
-599 LDNDGLSLTV
+599 LDNDGLSLLV
-609 KANPSTVKAGIKKAA
+609 KVNPSTVKAGIKKAA
-624 KIIISRNTV
+624 KIIISRNTF

-671 TINTLIDPTIK
+671 TINTLIDPSIK

-696 NSGFGWILVTDQNKP
+696 NSGFGYILVTDQNKP
-711 DAIINSIIA
+711 DAIINSIIV
-720 PETVEGGQV
+720 PEKIEGGQV
-729 TEISIEIKNQGF
+729 TEVTVEIKNQGF
-741 SVLPK
+741 ASIPK

-753 LSTNTSIKDLKPFDE
+753 LSKSSNVKDVKPFDE
-768 AVIEN
+768 TIIAD
-773 EINPGKSIDFKHT
+773 EIKPGKSIDFKHT
-786 IQLPDRAGAF
+786 IQLPYRAGSF
-796 NLVAVLN
+796 NLVVVLN

-818 YKEIELKPSYTAD
+818 YKEIELKSSYTAD
-831 IQVDR
+831 IQVDK

-882 ATGNFAYDFAPLQ
+882 ATGNFAYDFVPLQ

-904 AGYPGMKVKAQ
+904 AGYPGMKVKPQ
-915 DDFNLLGVEWVNKPS
+915 DEFNLLGVDWVNKPS
-930 DYLKWEVTEG
+930 DYLKWEVIEG

-962 KLPTAADFKLETKT
+962 KLPADADFKLETQT
-976 LNLNAGEEGVLK
+976 LDLNAGEEGVLK
-988 YTLIPNAASSVRKY
+988 YTLIPNAASSIRKY
-1002 YEIRAEFISDEGA
+1002 NEIRADFVSDEGA
-1015 KTPFTSWYY
+1015 KTLFTAWYY
-1024 CHTEKA
+1024 CHAEKA
-1030 KLIVDPVTINTSM
+1030 KLLVDPISINTSM

-1050 YEVKVVNIGSTEAKN
+1050 YEVKVINVGSTEAKN
-1065 IKIDVPKLE
+1065 LKIDVPKLE

-1081 EKIDKLG
+1081 DKIDKLG
-1088 ATDTLNIVLELKP
+1088 VSDTLKIVLELKP
-1101 TDRQQINVPLKGSIA
+1101 TDKQQINVPLTGSIA
-1116 LNLSNGNGISIPF
+1116 LNLSNGSGKNIPF
-1129 TIETVSENK
+1129 KIETVSEDK
-1138 GTLQID
+1138 GSLQID

-1159 QGAKVIVRH
+1159 KGAKVIVRH

-1189 NMAEGWYSVLVS
+1189 NIAEGWYSVLVS

-1214 EPGKTNRK
+1214 DPGKTNRK

-1231 SYEWNVRPT
+1231 SYQWNVKPT
-1240 EIEDQYEMDLNV
+1240 EIEDQYEMDLDV
-1252 TFETNVPMP
+1252 TFETNVPKP
-1261 VITMDIGNPIL
+1261 VLVVDIDQSLIK
-1272 DLEDCQSRM
+1272 LETGQSM
-1281 DHIMLTNHGL
+1281 MSYVTVTNHGL
-1291 IKAQKISIGIGEV
+1291 INALDAKISISQINGYKLTPLVDRLDVIQAKSSVIIPVSIEKIPESTFSLLPCFAIFDIMALFPCGPSLVDIVASGSFRVFGDCDFKSTPIFPIRPGIDV
-1304 DDYIITPL
+1304 TVPSSLPNYISNLPDLCNYTCLIGIL
-1312 NTYIEKLNAKSTI
+1312 NTYFSCTKGIYVPIGCAVSIATSSDLIDLAAAIGGCATSGKISCSIGILSTLKACIYELLNKNKTYNFSYDLEKLTFFYEDFEAFDKANKAQDKR
-1325 TIPVLIIKKNNSNQT
+1325 IKEIFNEENWRENYDFKQ
-1340 KLLKSKKSCRAV
+1340 LLLEVAN
-1352 PFGTYYYECD
+1352 F
-1362 AEGNWKRMEGKPY
+1362 
-1375 IKKICDDNN
+1375 
-1384 NNELNSSEDSN
+1384 
-1395 NDFLGPNID
+1395 ID
-1404 NQINPNSILNII
+1404 NDKKFSINDIVRI
-1416 KVNTHK
+1416 K
-1422 IDCRK
+1422 
-1427 CSAEGISIILN
+1427 S
-1438 CAGAIIGTFGPIGA
+1438 
-1452 TISVALGAADAIM
+1452 
-1465 MATVTGERP
+1465 
-1474 DACSTALYVG
+1474 
-1484 TQMATISSHAK
+1484 
-1495 PSTLTNNFSSIMGV
+1495 
-1509 LSCANSIRTWLKD
+1509 
-1522 ECYKSFLR
+1522 
-1530 KKIYAKNLIDI
+1530 NLINTYFTD
-1541 GNNKTLIYIDK
+1541 IYIDK
-1552 YIKAMEYYNEMVNL
+1552 FCDRWNSSIDAWNIGILSPNKEYPNIISK
-1566 LFGYDSWMNEEIEN
+1566 DSLVQYKLEIEN
-1580 VKNLINLMHENS
+1580 
-1592 DNGYFTEDKII
+1592 
-1603 HISNEFNGSIVSKDE
+1603 
-1618 VITYLKKWNK
+1618 
-1628 SMDSYIK
+1628 
-1635 NEVNEGYIDFNK
+1635 FNK
-1647 FYDISLK
+1647 YVNNRGYGSAEKMLQDD
-1654 LDSLEKYAISEG
+1654 LDFFEEL
-1666 FKPSEINI
+1666 
-1674 AKDNNKNNNSA
+1674 NNELQESNNS
-1685 LVSMMEA
+1685 
-1692 VMESLTNFAEKH
+1692 
-1704 SDEENKT
+1704 
-1711 SVCATISVRFSQKI
+1711 SVCATITVRFSQKK

-1731 FEGTLEINNSSSKE
+1731 FEGTLEINNNSSKE
-1745 IKNINLNLVIT
+1745 IKGINLNLVIT

-1771 DEFLNGSGIVGANS
+1771 DKFLNGSGRVGANS

-1864 MPAEMSLLIKN
+1864 VPAEMSLLIKN

-1894 ENRKG
+1894 ENKKG
-1899 LLIDFEMI
+1899 LLIDFEMV
-1907 GSKMNNQ
+1907 GSRMNNQ

-1951 DIKVKHLSS
+1951 DIKVKHLNS

-2019 SQVSFAK
+2019 SQVSSAK

-2047 GWNYGNINDPGKDLY
+2047 GWNYGNITDPGKDLY

-2121 NVPKVVSFANI
+2121 NVPKVVSFVNI
-2132 PEQTATQPVEYVEV
+2132 PEKTTTQPVEYVEV

-2155 TFSYK
+2155 TFTYK
-2160 NLRLIHQGAEIKLS
+2160 NLRLINQGAEIKLS

-2188 VVDIKAL
+2188 VVDLKAL
-2195 TPSSGYYELTVQCAG
+2195 TRTSGYYELTVQCAG
-2210 IKDLKGNEGTEGKSV
+2210 IKDMKGNEGTEGKSV

-2256 NKKIASTQFNKE
+2256 NKIIASTQFNKE

-2280 TITNIAGG
+2280 TITNVAGG
-2288 IKYTISGLNEYNVEN
+2288 IKYTVSGLNEYNVEN

-2325 VQKFSWKVDKNLPEV
+2325 VQKFSWKVDKNLPEI

-2355 VTDVLITLNKP
+2355 VTDVLLTLNKP

-2436 KNWTVRFEKPLSVI
+2436 KNWTVRFEKLLSVI

-2509 EIPVGNFK
+2509 EIPVSNFK

-2532 ASSPVVIDTYIDG
+2532 ASNPVVIDTYIDG

-2555 TKRSVSCSEI
+2555 TKRTVSCSEI

-2577 KSDLNVDALVIES
+2577 RSDLNVDALVIES

-2603 SITDREFE
+2603 SISDREFE

-2643 GIESIQLGEIQ
+2643 GVASIQLGEIQ
-2654 YIESEISGSET
+2654 YFESGISGSET

-2675 AASGMNSYKW
+2675 AASDMNSYKW

>member
-1 MDMKIKTLFKIVFT
+1 MIMKIKTLFKIVFT
-15 FCIAMLS
+15 LCITMLS

-27 KIPNVSASIGEKTK
+27 QIPSVSASIGEKTK
-41 INIELTNS
+41 INIDLTNS
-49 DPIIGVEFTLAVPKG
+49 DPIIGVEFTLVVPKG

-69 KESILNQDRKGE
+69 KESILKQDRKGE

-133 LLKNVI
+133 LLRNVI

-167 EVSEVKA
+167 EVSEVTT
-174 LGSEAVPDKTLT
+174 LGSEAVPDKKLT
-186 ASWKVRNIGKKIAV
+186 ASWKVKNLGKKIAV

-246 IGFDGNS
+246 IGFDGNC

-283 FLNKVLFIETD
+283 FLNKVLFIEID

-305 IKIVLNRSG
+305 IKILLNRSG

-324 QSSIENQFALPESI
+324 QSSIKNQFALPESV

-456 KVPETELSA
+456 KVPEAELSA

-485 ANIPSF
+485 ANIPTF

-588 SGTEYKSKVTI
+588 SGTEYKSKITI
-599 LDNDGLSLTV
+599 LDNDGLSLLV

-786 IQLPDRAGAF
+786 IQLPDRAGSF

-876 FTIKTN
+876 FTITTN

-904 AGYPGMKVKAQ
+904 AGYPGMKVRAQ

-962 KLPTAADFKLETKT
+962 KLPTAADFKLETKS

-1088 ATDTLNIVLELKP
+1088 ASDTLNIVLELKP
-1101 TDRQQINVPLKGSIA
+1101 TDKQQINVPLKGNIA
-1116 LNLSNGNGISIPF
+1116 LNLSNGSGISIPF

-1189 NMAEGWYSVLVS
+1189 NIPEGWYSVLVS

-1231 SYEWNVRPT
+1231 SYEWNVKPT
-1240 EIEDQYEMDLNV
+1240 EIEDQYDMDLDV
-1252 TFETNVPMP
+1252 TFETNVPKP
-1261 VITMDIGNPIL
+1261 VLVVDIDQSIIK
-1272 DLEDCQSRM
+1272 LETGQSM
-1281 DHIMLTNHGL
+1281 MSYVTVTNHGL
-1291 IKAQKISIGIGEV
+1291 INALDAKISISQING
-1304 DDYIITPL
+1304 YKLTPL
-1312 NTYIEKLNAKSTI
+1312 IDRLDVIQAKSSVI
-1325 TIPVLIIKKNNSNQT
+1325 IPVLIEKIPESKFNFLPCFAIFDIMALFPCGPSLADIIASGNFKVFGNCESKNDPPKTPINTPDGPNYPKGNGNIDIDPWSIPTYITN
-1340 KLLKSKKSCRAV
+1340 LPNICDSDKSCVISVVNTFFTCVVGTIVAPITCTVSIATSTDLIDLSLAV
-1352 PFGTYYYECD
+1352 GGCITSGKLSCAIGIGSTLKTCIIDELLNKTYYYSPDLEKLTFFYKD
-1362 AEGNWKRMEGKPY
+1362 FEAFDKADKAQDKRIKEIFNEENWRENYDFKQLLLEVANFLDNDKKFSINDIAR
-1375 IKKICDDNN
+1375 IK
-1384 NNELNSSEDSN
+1384 L
-1395 NDFLGPNID
+1395 
-1404 NQINPNSILNII
+1404 
-1416 KVNTHK
+1416 
-1422 IDCRK
+1422 
-1427 CSAEGISIILN
+1427 
-1438 CAGAIIGTFGPIGA
+1438 
-1452 TISVALGAADAIM
+1452 
-1465 MATVTGERP
+1465 
-1474 DACSTALYVG
+1474 
-1484 TQMATISSHAK
+1484 
-1495 PSTLTNNFSSIMGV
+1495 
-1509 LSCANSIRTWLKD
+1509 
-1522 ECYKSFLR
+1522 
-1530 KKIYAKNLIDI
+1530 NLINTYFTD
-1541 GNNKTLIYIDK
+1541 IYIDK
-1552 YIKAMEYYNEMVNL
+1552 FCDRWNSSIDAWNIGILSPNKEYPNIISKDSLVQYKLEIENFNKYVNNR
-1566 LFGYDSWMNEEIEN
+1566 GYDSAEKMLQDDLDFFEELNNELQE
-1580 VKNLINLMHENS
+1580 S
-1592 DNGYFTEDKII
+1592 
-1603 HISNEFNGSIVSKDE
+1603 
-1618 VITYLKKWNK
+1618 NK
-1628 SMDSYIK
+1628 S
-1635 NEVNEGYIDFNK
+1635 
-1647 FYDISLK
+1647 
-1654 LDSLEKYAISEG
+1654 
-1666 FKPSEINI
+1666 
-1674 AKDNNKNNNSA
+1674 
-1685 LVSMMEA
+1685 
-1692 VMESLTNFAEKH
+1692 
-1704 SDEENKT
+1704 
-1711 SVCATISVRFSQKI
+1711 SVCATISVRFSQKM

-1731 FEGTLEINNSSSKE
+1731 FEGTLNINNSSSKE
-1745 IKNINLNLVIT
+1745 IKDINLNLVIT

-1864 MPAEMSLLIKN
+1864 VPAEMSLLIKN

-1907 GSKMNNQ
+1907 GSRMNNQ

-1951 DIKVKHLSS
+1951 DIKVKHLNS

-2019 SQVSFAK
+2019 SQVSAAK

-2047 GWNYGNINDPGKDLY
+2047 GWNYGNITDPGKDLY

-2132 PEQTATQPVEYVEV
+2132 LEQTTTQPVEYVEV

-2174 QDNVKIGITNDSVF
+2174 QDNVKIGISNDSVF
-2188 VVDIKAL
+2188 VVDLKAL
-2195 TPSSGYYELTVQCAG
+2195 TRSSGYYELTVQCAG

-2246 QPLNSVEIIF
+2246 QPLNSIEIIF
-2256 NKKIASTQFNKE
+2256 NKKIASKQLNKE

-2280 TITNIAGG
+2280 TITNVAGG

-2373 EWVQLIKGSEN
+2373 EWVQLIKGFEN

-2395 ELHYLISG
+2395 ELHYLVSG

-2466 TSGDDVMLQMET
+2466 TSRDDVMLQMET

-2517 GKNKFIAIVYDSYGN
+2517 GKNKFKAIVYDSYGN
-2532 ASSPVVIDTYIDG
+2532 ASSPVVLDTYIDG

-2555 TKRSVSCSEI
+2555 TKRTVSCSEI
-2565 EHIKLNFTEDIV
+2565 EHIKLSFTEDIV

-2603 SITDREFE
+2603 SISDREFE

-2643 GIESIQLGEIQ
+2643 GIASIQLGEIQ
-2654 YIESEISGSET
+2654 YFESEIFGSET
-2665 SSVNAVENYV
+2665 STVNAVENYV
-2675 AASGMNSYKW
+2675 AASDMNSYKW

-2715 YQTPTFCNKST
+2715 YQTPSFCNKST

-2755 NKGIFTLL
+2755 NKGIFSLL

>member
-1 MDMKIKTLFKIVFT
+1 MIMKLKTLFKIVFT
-15 FCIAMLS
+15 LCITILS

-27 KIPNVSASIGEKTK
+27 QIPSVSASIGEKTK
-41 INIELTNS
+41 INIDLTNS
-49 DPIIGVEFTLAVPKG
+49 DPIIGVEFTLVIPKG

-69 KESILNQDRKGE
+69 KESILKQDRKGE

-167 EVSEVKA
+167 EVSEVTT
-174 LGSEAVPDKTLT
+174 LGSEAVPDKKLT
-186 ASWKVRNIGKKIAV
+186 ASWKVKNLGKKIAV

-213 NDQKYL
+213 TDQKYL

-246 IGFDGNS
+246 IGFDGNC

-294 KNKILENSEDK
+294 KNKIIENSEDK

-324 QSSIENQFALPESI
+324 QSSIENQFALPESV

-344 STAVIYAKPIDNTN
+344 STAVIYAKPIDNTK
-358 IDGDRTVRITFSGND
+358 IDGDRTVRITISGND

-412 MQVPSTDIKVNLE
+412 MQIPSTDIKINLE

-435 DELLVKAGMKEVSF
+435 DELLVKAGMKEISF

-456 KVPETELSA
+456 KVPEAELSA

-478 IDIKLNK
+478 INIKLNK

-496 PTTISEGD
+496 PSTISEGD

-540 LVFTPG
+540 LVFTTG
-546 QTQKKFSIGVV
+546 QSQKKFSIGVV

-564 TRVVTVTASLYIPG
+564 TRIVTVTASLYIPG

-599 LDNDGLSLTV
+599 LDNDGLSLLV

-720 PETVEGGQV
+720 PETVEGGKV

-741 SVLPK
+741 AVLPK

-786 IQLPDRAGAF
+786 IQLPDRAGSF

-818 YKEIELKPSYTAD
+818 YKEIELKPSYAAD
-831 IQVDR
+831 IQVDK

-882 ATGNFAYDFAPLQ
+882 VTGNFAYDFAPLQ

-962 KLPTAADFKLETKT
+962 KLPAAADFKLETET

-1088 ATDTLNIVLELKP
+1088 ASDTLKIVFELKP
-1101 TDRQQINVPLKGSIA
+1101 TDKQQINVPLKGSIA
-1116 LNLSNGNGISIPF
+1116 LNLSNGSGIGIPF

-1231 SYEWNVRPT
+1231 SYEWNVKPT
-1240 EIEDQYEMDLNV
+1240 EIEDQYEMDLDV
-1252 TFETNVPMP
+1252 TFETNVPKP
-1261 VITMDIGNPIL
+1261 VLIVDIDQSIIK
-1272 DLEDCQSRM
+1272 LETGQSM
-1281 DHIMLTNHGL
+1281 MSYVTITNHGL
-1291 IKAQKISIGIGEV
+1291 INALDAKISISQING
-1304 DDYIITPL
+1304 YKLTPL
-1312 NTYIEKLNAKSTI
+1312 IDRLDVIQAKSSVI
-1325 TIPVLIIKKNNSNQT
+1325 IPVLIEKIPESKFNFLPCFAIFDIKALFPCGPSLADIIASGNFKVFGNCEAKNGPPKAPTNTPDGPNYPKGDGNNDIDPWSIPTYITNLPDLCNYSCFFKKIKGLLPCISAMKNGMKCWETIEIAAATEGILTPIAIYYCYKFIKPAIKCIKGIIKAFEKCDKAYVKKVMIYDENYNNLIEFQKELDAALSSLEELFNDIDPYVDGYDDFCNYIVPIIESDKKFTNIDIENLKLLVANRGISEEQIIFFVNKWNNSVN
-1340 KLLKSKKSCRAV
+1340 
-1352 PFGTYYYECD
+1352 
-1362 AEGNWKRMEGKPY
+1362 
-1375 IKKICDDNN
+1375 DDN
-1384 NNELNSSEDSN
+1384 
-1395 NDFLGPNID
+1395 
-1404 NQINPNSILNII
+1404 IN
-1416 KVNTHK
+1416 
-1422 IDCRK
+1422 
-1427 CSAEGISIILN
+1427 
-1438 CAGAIIGTFGPIGA
+1438 
-1452 TISVALGAADAIM
+1452 
-1465 MATVTGERP
+1465 
-1474 DACSTALYVG
+1474 
-1484 TQMATISSHAK
+1484 
-1495 PSTLTNNFSSIMGV
+1495 TN
-1509 LSCANSIRTWLKD
+1509 LP
-1522 ECYKSFLR
+1522 
-1530 KKIYAKNLIDI
+1530 
-1541 GNNKTLIYIDK
+1541 YIDK
-1552 YIKAMEYYNEMVNL
+1552 SKL
-1566 LFGYDSWMNEEIEN
+1566 D
-1580 VKNLINLMHENS
+1580 KN
-1592 DNGYFTEDKII
+1592 DKII
-1603 HISNEFNGSIVSKDE
+1603 ISVENYAKSLGYFSGADMLDKTLNNIENDINEEQTK
-1618 VITYLKKWNK
+1618 
-1628 SMDSYIK
+1628 
-1635 NEVNEGYIDFNK
+1635 
-1647 FYDISLK
+1647 
-1654 LDSLEKYAISEG
+1654 
-1666 FKPSEINI
+1666 
-1674 AKDNNKNNNSA
+1674 
-1685 LVSMMEA
+1685 
-1692 VMESLTNFAEKH
+1692 
-1704 SDEENKT
+1704 
-1711 SVCATISVRFSQKI
+1711 SVCATITVRFSQKM

-1731 FEGTLEINNSSSKE
+1731 FEGTLNINNSSSKE
-1745 IKNINLNLVIT
+1745 IKDINLNLVIT

-1827 LFPVTLEVNPSPDLV
+1827 LFPVTLQVNPSPDLV

-1864 MPAEMSLLIKN
+1864 VPAEMSLLIKN

-1907 GSKMNNQ
+1907 GSRMNNQ

-1951 DIKVKHLSS
+1951 DIKVKHLNS

-2019 SQVSFAK
+2019 SQVSVAK

-2047 GWNYGNINDPGKDLY
+2047 GWNYGNITDPGKDLY

-2132 PEQTATQPVEYVEV
+2132 PEETTTQPVEYVEV

-2155 TFSYK
+2155 TFTYK
-2160 NLRLIHQGAEIKLS
+2160 NIRLIHQGAEIKLS

-2188 VVDIKAL
+2188 VVDLKAL
-2195 TPSSGYYELTVQCAG
+2195 TRSSGYYELTVQCAG

-2246 QPLNSVEIIF
+2246 QPLNSIEIIF

-2280 TITNIAGG
+2280 TITNVAGG

-2325 VQKFSWKVDKNLPEV
+2325 VQKFSWKVDKNLPEI

-2427 GNYGTGSVN
+2427 GNYGSGSVN

-2466 TSGDDVMLQMET
+2466 TSGDDVMLKLET

-2509 EIPVGNFK
+2509 EIPIGNFK
-2517 GKNKFIAIVYDSYGN
+2517 GKNKFIAVVYDSYGN
-2532 ASSPVVIDTYIDG
+2532 ASNPVVIDTYIDG

-2555 TKRSVSCSEI
+2555 TKRTVSCSEI

-2603 SITDREFE
+2603 SISDREFE

-2643 GIESIQLGEIQ
+2643 GIASIQLGEIQ
-2654 YIESEISGSET
+2654 YFESEIFGSET
-2665 SSVNAVENYV
+2665 STVNAVENYV
-2675 AASGMNSYKW
+2675 AASDMNSYKW

-2769 NFNLSIYDLSGRKI
+2769 NFNMSIYDLSGRKI